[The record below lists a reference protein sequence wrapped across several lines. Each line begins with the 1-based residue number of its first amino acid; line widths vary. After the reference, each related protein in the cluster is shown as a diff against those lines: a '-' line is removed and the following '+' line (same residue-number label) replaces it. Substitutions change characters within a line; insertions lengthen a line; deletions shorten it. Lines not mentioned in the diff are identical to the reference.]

1 MGQLLSVIRAPRDNQ
16 ALQDVAVEQQPA
28 FDCCQCFKKAPKGYQ
43 ELPSE
48 SFPPELFHP
57 SSQPR
62 QYSPTSVAQV
72 AVNPAQFE
80 SASAASTMATKPGA
94 VSVTMG
100 GATASGATA
109 GGSPTTAGTTQRGTA
124 KVAMPETA
132 FVSPAG
138 ATIIDI
144 PTSGTKGSPKDTP
157 KPAPMHLA
165 KATPLTTGGG
175 NIVVEAATPWKA
187 EVPKLQE
194 SPKQT
199 AKSVPTTS
207 SKVDM
212 AKKDPAKL
220 VTAVAAPAAAAGYA
234 SLKGPQ
240 TKVQVEVVPQ
250 GAKAAK
256 KELAV
261 DPFDALAD
269 SLPSSES
276 FAPAAHVYTGPEV
289 IEHGLTSK
297 KGVICGGND
306 CPLPPG
312 YRFEDMAP
320 VADVKPKDVPKPM
333 STDEALDSLSFGFT
347 TSMPPI
353 PQKQEKK
360 VEDLAAI
367 DALSAGFSNFAPPPP
382 APIKKAEEF
391 KSAPVTK
398 SSAPPVDK
406 KAKVEKFADDFSLM
420 SGLDSPLATKPKTDE
435 SVPTTSSKVDMAKK
449 DPAKLVT
456 AVAAPATAAGD
467 ASLKGPQTKVQV
479 EVVPPGAKAAKEP
492 APMHPAKATPLTTG
506 GGNIVGEVTT
516 PWKAEVPKF
525 QECPEQTA
533 KSVPTTSSKVDMAKK
548 DPAKLVTAV
557 AAPAA
562 AAGYASLKGPQT
574 KKVEDLAAVD
584 ALSAG
589 FSNFAPPPP
598 APIKKAEEFKS
609 APVTKSPAPL
619 VDKKAKVEK
628 FADDF
633 SLMSGLDSPLAI
645 KPKTDEV
652 QVEVVPPGAKAAKEP
667 APMHPAKATPLT
679 TGGGNIVGE
688 VTTPWKAEV
697 PKLQESPEQTAKSVP
712 TTSSKVDMAKKDPAK
727 LVTSVA
733 APAAVAGDASLKG
746 PQTKVQVEVVPPG
759 AKAAKEPAPMHPAK
773 ATPLTTGGGNIVGE
787 VTTQWKA
794 EVPKLQESPEQT
806 AKVQVEV
813 VPPGAKA
820 AKKEL
825 AVDPF
830 DALADSLPSSESFA
844 PAAHVYTGPEV
855 IEHGLSSKK
864 AVICG
869 GNDCPLP
876 PGYRF
881 EDMAPVADVKPKD
894 VPKPM
899 STDEA
904 LDSLSF
910 GFTTSMPPIPQKQE
924 KKVEDLAAIDALS
937 AGFSNFAPPPPAPI
951 KKAEEFKSAP
961 VTKSPAPPVD
971 KKAKVEKF
979 ADDFSLMSGL
989 DSPLATKPKTDEV
1002 QVEVVPPGAKAAK
1015 GPAPM
1020 HPAKATPL
1028 TTGGGN
1034 IVGEVTTPWKAEVPK
1049 LQESPEQTAKSVPT
1063 TSSKVDMAKK
1073 DPAKLVTAVA
1083 APAAAAGDASLKG
1096 PQTKVQVE
1104 VVPQGA
1110 KAAKKELAV
1119 DPFDALADSLPSSES
1134 FAPAAHVY
1142 TGPEVIEHG
1151 LSSKKGVICG
1161 GNDCPLPPGYRFE
1174 DMSPVADVKPKDVP
1188 KPMSTDEA
1196 LDSLSFGFTSSMA
1209 PIPQKQEKKVE
1220 DLAAIDALSAGFSN
1234 FAPPPPA
1241 PIKKA
1246 EEFKSAPVTKSP
1258 APPVDKKAKVEKFAD
1273 DFSLMS
1279 GLDSPLATKPKTD
1292 ESVPTTSS
1300 KVDMAK
1306 KDPAKLVTAVA
1317 APAAVAGDASLK
1329 GPQTKV
1335 QVEVVPPGAK
1345 AAKEP
1350 APMHPAKAT
1359 PLTTG
1364 GGNIVGEVTTPWKA
1378 EVPKLQE
1385 SPEQTAK
1392 SVPTTSSKVDMAKK
1406 DPAKLVTAVAAP
1418 AAAAGDA
1425 SLKGPQTKVQ
1435 VEVVPPGAKA
1445 AKEPAPMHPAKA
1457 TPLTTGGGNI
1467 VGEVTTPWKAEVPK
1481 LQECPE
1487 QTAKS
1492 VPTTSSKVDM
1502 AKKDPAKLVAAV
1514 AAPAAAAGDAFLK
1527 GPQTKK
1533 VEDLAA
1539 VDALSAGFSN
1549 FAPPPPAPIK
1559 KAEEFKS
1566 APVTKSPAPPVD
1578 KKAKVEK
1585 FADDFSLMS
1594 GLDSPLA
1601 TKPKTDEGGSM
1612 SLDALSALGHSLPA
1626 PEPAPEP
1633 PKIRHEDIVTEG
1645 KLTSKKGVFVGERD
1659 DTLPP
1664 KYRFTEN
1671 KVKDLPP
1678 LKPEPSLDSG
1688 EALDILSG
1696 DFMSSCVAPAVHAP
1710 VLCPPALPTQASDD
1724 FALDALAGDFVAPAV
1739 APAVKS
1745 AVDRQEKKVIEEKLT
1760 KVGERDDSLPAEYRP
1775 TEKDRKAMAE
1785 AKVQADV
1792 RPKQPSMDD
1801 SKALDLLSRD
1811 LSSSAGPAAA
1821 SVAVTAEQRQPR
1833 LEPMSAPV
1841 LDDLAGTLLPD
1852 TPEFKS
1858 KGDKPKNKSRSKS
1871 KKQRKEDPSSIDH
1884 LPGQLSS
1891 DVVSA
1896 STNKDGK
1903 S

>member
-1 MGQLLSVIRAPRDNQ
+1 MGQLLSWIRATRDNQ
-16 ALQDVAVEQQPA
+16 ALQDVAVEQQ
-28 FDCCQCFKKAPKGYQ
+28 
-43 ELPSE
+43 
-48 SFPPELFHP
+48 
-57 SSQPR
+57 SQPR

-132 FVSPAG
+132 LVSPAG

-144 PTSGTKGSPKDTP
+144 PTPGTKGSPKDTP
-157 KPAPMHLA
+157 KPAPMHPA
-165 KATPLTTGGG
+165 KATPPTTGGG
-175 NIVVEAATPWKA
+175 NIVGEATTPWKA

-194 SPKQT
+194 SLKQT

-212 AKKDPAKL
+212 AKKDPAQL
-220 VTAVAAPAAAAGYA
+220 VTAVAAPAAAAGNA

-240 TKVQVEVVPQ
+240 TKVQVEVVPP
-250 GAKAAK
+250 GAMAAK
-256 KELAV
+256 EELAV

-297 KGVICGGND
+297 KGVICGGKD

-347 TSMPPI
+347 TSMAPI

-360 VEDLAAI
+360 VEDLGAI

-382 APIKKAEEF
+382 APIKKSEEF

-398 SSAPPVDK
+398 SPAPPVDK

-420 SGLDSPLATKPKTDE
+420 SGLDSPLDTKPKTDE

-456 AVAAPATAAGD
+456 AVAAPA
-467 ASLKGPQTKVQV
+467 
-479 EVVPPGAKAAKEP
+479 
-492 APMHPAKATPLTTG
+492 
-506 GGNIVGEVTT
+506 
-516 PWKAEVPKF
+516 
-525 QECPEQTA
+525 
-533 KSVPTTSSKVDMAKK
+533 
-548 DPAKLVTAV
+548 
-557 AAPAA
+557 A
-562 AAGYASLKGPQT
+562 AAGNASLKGPQT
-574 KKVEDLAAVD
+574 KKVEDFASVD

-598 APIKKAEEFKS
+598 APIKKSEEFKS
-609 APVTKSPAPL
+609 APVTKSPAPP

-633 SLMSGLDSPLAI
+633 SLMSGLDSPLDT

-652 QVEVVPPGAKAAKEP
+652 QVEVVPPGAMAAKEP
-667 APMHPAKATPLT
+667 APMHPAKATPPT

-688 VTTPWKAEV
+688 ATTPWKAEV
-697 PKLQESPEQTAKSVP
+697 PKLQESLKQTAKSVP
-712 TTSSKVDMAKKDPAK
+712 TTSSKVDMAKKDPAQ
-727 LVTSVA
+727 LVTAVA
-733 APAAVAGDASLKG
+733 APAAAAGNASLKG

-759 AKAAKEPAPMHPAK
+759 AMAAKE
-773 ATPLTTGGGNIVGE
+773 
-787 VTTQWKA
+787 
-794 EVPKLQESPEQT
+794 
-806 AKVQVEV
+806 
-813 VPPGAKA
+813 
-820 AKKEL
+820 EL

-855 IEHGLSSKK
+855 IEHGLTSKK
-864 AVICG
+864 GVICG
-869 GNDCPLP
+869 GKDCPLP

-910 GFTTSMPPIPQKQE
+910 GFTTSMAPIPQKQE
-924 KKVEDLAAIDALS
+924 KKVEDLGAIDALS
-937 AGFSNFAPPPPAPI
+937 AGFSNFAPPPPTPI
-951 KKAEEFKSAP
+951 KKSEEFKSAP

-989 DSPLATKPKTDEV
+989 DSPLD
-1002 QVEVVPPGAKAAK
+1002 
-1015 GPAPM
+1015 
-1020 HPAKATPL
+1020 
-1028 TTGGGN
+1028 
-1034 IVGEVTTPWKAEVPK
+1034 
-1049 LQESPEQTAKSVPT
+1049 
-1063 TSSKVDMAKK
+1063 
-1073 DPAKLVTAVA
+1073 
-1083 APAAAAGDASLKG
+1083 
-1096 PQTKVQVE
+1096 
-1104 VVPQGA
+1104 
-1110 KAAKKELAV
+1110 
-1119 DPFDALADSLPSSES
+1119 
-1134 FAPAAHVY
+1134 
-1142 TGPEVIEHG
+1142 
-1151 LSSKKGVICG
+1151 
-1161 GNDCPLPPGYRFE
+1161 
-1174 DMSPVADVKPKDVP
+1174 
-1188 KPMSTDEA
+1188 
-1196 LDSLSFGFTSSMA
+1196 
-1209 PIPQKQEKKVE
+1209 
-1220 DLAAIDALSAGFSN
+1220 
-1234 FAPPPPA
+1234 
-1241 PIKKA
+1241 
-1246 EEFKSAPVTKSP
+1246 
-1258 APPVDKKAKVEKFAD
+1258 
-1273 DFSLMS
+1273 
-1279 GLDSPLATKPKTD
+1279 TKPKTD
-1292 ESVPTTSS
+1292 ESVPTTS
-1300 KVDMAK
+1300 
-1306 KDPAKLVTAVA
+1306 
-1317 APAAVAGDASLK
+1317 
-1329 GPQTKV
+1329 
-1335 QVEVVPPGAK
+1335 
-1345 AAKEP
+1345 
-1350 APMHPAKAT
+1350 
-1359 PLTTG
+1359 
-1364 GGNIVGEVTTPWKA
+1364 I
-1378 EVPKLQE
+1378 
-1385 SPEQTAK
+1385 
-1392 SVPTTSSKVDMAKK
+1392 KVDMAKK

-1435 VEVVPPGAKA
+1435 VEVVPPGAMA

-1457 TPLTTGGGNI
+1457 TPPTTGGGNI
-1467 VGEVTTPWKAEVPK
+1467 VGEATTPWKAEVPK
-1481 LQECPE
+1481 LQESLK

-1502 AKKDPAKLVAAV
+1502 AKKDPAQLVTAV
-1514 AAPAAAAGDAFLK
+1514 AAPAAAAGNASLK
-1527 GPQTKK
+1527 GPQTKVQVEVVPPGAMAAKEELAVDPFDALADSLPSSESFAPAAHVYTGPEVIEHGLTSKKGVICGGKDCPLPPGYRFEDMAPVADVKPKDVPKPMSTDEALDSLSFGFTTSMAPIPQKQEKK
-1533 VEDLAA
+1533 VEDLGAI
-1539 VDALSAGFSN
+1539 DALSAGFSN
-1549 FAPPPPAPIK
+1549 FAPPPPTPIK
-1559 KAEEFKS
+1559 KSEEFKS

-1594 GLDSPLA
+1594 GLDSPLD

-1612 SLDALSALGHSLPA
+1612 SLDALSALGDSLPA
-1626 PEPAPEP
+1626 LEPAPEP

-1664 KYRFTEN
+1664 KYRLTEN

-1678 LKPEPSLDSG
+1678 LKPEPSMDSG
-1688 EALDILSG
+1688 EALEILSG
-1696 DFMSSCVAPAVHAP
+1696 DFMSSCVAPAVQAP
-1710 VLCPPALPTQASDD
+1710 VLCPPAPPTQASDD

-1745 AVDRQEKKVIEEKLT
+1745 AVDRQLSRGTVDALDTLSDSLMDKTPIPEPAPVSVRDIVKEKKIMEEKLT
-1760 KVGERDDSLPAEYRP
+1760 KVGERDSSLPAEYRP

-1801 SKALDLLSRD
+1801 SEALDLLSRD
-1811 LSSSAGPAAA
+1811 LSFSAGPAAA
-1821 SVAVTAEQRQPR
+1821 SVAVTTEQRQPR

-1858 KGDKPKNKSRSKS
+1858 KGDKPKSKSKSRSKS
-1871 KKQRKEDPSSIDH
+1871 KKQREEDPSSIDH
-1884 LPGQLSS
+1884 LSGQLSS

-1896 STNKDGK
+1896 STNKGGK

>member
-1 MGQLLSVIRAPRDNQ
+1 MLPIGCC
-16 ALQDVAVEQQPA
+16 LQRTASSTTLGEQQVDDRPYNTQA
-28 FDCCQCFKKAPKGYQ
+28 AAASKAQ
-43 ELPSE
+43 
-48 SFPPELFHP
+48 
-57 SSQPR
+57 SQPR

-138 ATIIDI
+138 ATIINI
-144 PTSGTKGSPKDTP
+144 PSPGTKGSPKDTP
-157 KPAPMHLA
+157 KPAPMHPA

-199 AKSVPTTS
+199 AKTVPTTS

-220 VTAVAAPAAAAGYA
+220 VTAVAAPA
-234 SLKGPQ
+234 S
-240 TKVQVEVVPQ
+240 
-250 GAKAAK
+250 
-256 KELAV
+256 
-261 DPFDALAD
+261 
-269 SLPSSES
+269 
-276 FAPAAHVYTGPEV
+276 
-289 IEHGLTSK
+289 
-297 KGVICGGND
+297 
-306 CPLPPG
+306 
-312 YRFEDMAP
+312 
-320 VADVKPKDVPKPM
+320 
-333 STDEALDSLSFGFT
+333 
-347 TSMPPI
+347 
-353 PQKQEKK
+353 
-360 VEDLAAI
+360 
-367 DALSAGFSNFAPPPP
+367 
-382 APIKKAEEF
+382 
-391 KSAPVTK
+391 
-398 SSAPPVDK
+398 
-406 KAKVEKFADDFSLM
+406 
-420 SGLDSPLATKPKTDE
+420 
-435 SVPTTSSKVDMAKK
+435 
-449 DPAKLVT
+449 
-456 AVAAPATAAGD
+456 AAGD

-479 EVVPPGAKAAKEP
+479 EVVPP
-492 APMHPAKATPLTTG
+492 
-506 GGNIVGEVTT
+506 
-516 PWKAEVPKF
+516 
-525 QECPEQTA
+525 
-533 KSVPTTSSKVDMAKK
+533 
-548 DPAKLVTAV
+548 
-557 AAPAA
+557 
-562 AAGYASLKGPQT
+562 
-574 KKVEDLAAVD
+574 
-584 ALSAG
+584 
-589 FSNFAPPPP
+589 
-598 APIKKAEEFKS
+598 
-609 APVTKSPAPL
+609 
-619 VDKKAKVEK
+619 
-628 FADDF
+628 
-633 SLMSGLDSPLAI
+633 
-645 KPKTDEV
+645 
-652 QVEVVPPGAKAAKEP
+652 
-667 APMHPAKATPLT
+667 
-679 TGGGNIVGE
+679 
-688 VTTPWKAEV
+688 
-697 PKLQESPEQTAKSVP
+697 
-712 TTSSKVDMAKKDPAK
+712 
-727 LVTSVA
+727 
-733 APAAVAGDASLKG
+733 
-746 PQTKVQVEVVPPG
+746 
-759 AKAAKEPAPMHPAK
+759 
-773 ATPLTTGGGNIVGE
+773 
-787 VTTQWKA
+787 
-794 EVPKLQESPEQT
+794 
-806 AKVQVEV
+806 
-813 VPPGAKA
+813 
-820 AKKEL
+820 
-825 AVDPF
+825 
-830 DALADSLPSSESFA
+830 
-844 PAAHVYTGPEV
+844 
-855 IEHGLSSKK
+855 
-864 AVICG
+864 
-869 GNDCPLP
+869 
-876 PGYRF
+876 
-881 EDMAPVADVKPKD
+881 
-894 VPKPM
+894 
-899 STDEA
+899 
-904 LDSLSF
+904 
-910 GFTTSMPPIPQKQE
+910 
-924 KKVEDLAAIDALS
+924 
-937 AGFSNFAPPPPAPI
+937 
-951 KKAEEFKSAP
+951 
-961 VTKSPAPPVD
+961 
-971 KKAKVEKF
+971 
-979 ADDFSLMSGL
+979 
-989 DSPLATKPKTDEV
+989 
-1002 QVEVVPPGAKAAK
+1002 
-1015 GPAPM
+1015 
-1020 HPAKATPL
+1020 
-1028 TTGGGN
+1028 
-1034 IVGEVTTPWKAEVPK
+1034 
-1049 LQESPEQTAKSVPT
+1049 
-1063 TSSKVDMAKK
+1063 
-1073 DPAKLVTAVA
+1073 
-1083 APAAAAGDASLKG
+1083 
-1096 PQTKVQVE
+1096 
-1104 VVPQGA
+1104 GA

-1174 DMSPVADVKPKDVP
+1174 DMAPVADVKPKDVP

-1196 LDSLSFGFTSSMA
+1196 LDSLSFGFTTSMA

-1220 DLAAIDALSAGFSN
+1220 DLAAIDALSAGFSNFSPPPPAPIKKAEEFKSAPVTKCPAPPVDKKAKVEKFADDFSLMSGLDSPLDTKPKTDGTVPTTSSKVDMAKKDPAKLVTAVAAPAAAAGDASLKGPQTKKVEDLAAVDALSAGFSN

-1246 EEFKSAPVTKSP
+1246 EEFKSAPVTKCP
-1258 APPVDKKAKVEKFAD
+1258 APPVDKKAKVEKKP
-1273 DFSLMS
+1273 MS
-1279 GLDSPLATKPKTD
+1279 TDEALDSL
-1292 ESVPTTSS
+1292 SFGFTTSMPPIPQKQEK
-1300 KVDMAK
+1300 KVEDLAAI
-1306 KDPAKLVTAVA
+1306 DALSAGFSNFSPPPPA
-1317 APAAVAGDASLK
+1317 PI
-1329 GPQTKV
+1329 KV

-1350 APMHPAKAT
+1350 APMHLAKAT

-1364 GGNIVGEVTTPWKA
+1364 GGNIVGEATMPWKA

-1385 SPEQTAK
+1385 SPEQIAK
-1392 SVPTTSSKVDMAKK
+1392 TVPTTSSKVDMAKK

-1467 VGEVTTPWKAEVPK
+1467 VGEATTPWKAEVPK
-1481 LQECPE
+1481 LQESPE
-1487 QTAKS
+1487 QTAMVDGRQSRSS

-1502 AKKDPAKLVAAV
+1502 AKKDPAKLVTAV
-1514 AAPAAAAGDAFLK
+1514 AAPAAAAGDASLK

-1549 FAPPPPAPIK
+1549 FAPPPSAPIKKAEEFKSAPVTKCPAPPVDKKANVEKKPMSTDEALDFGFTTSMPPIPQKQEKKVEDLAAIDALSAGFSNFSPPPPAPIK

-1566 APVTKSPAPPVD
+1566 APVTKCPAPPVD

-1594 GLDSPLA
+1594 GLDSPLD
-1601 TKPKTDEGGSM
+1601 TKPKTDGGGSM
-1612 SLDALSALGHSLPA
+1612 SLDALSALGDSLPA

-1678 LKPEPSLDSG
+1678 LKPEPSMDSG
-1688 EALDILSG
+1688 EALEILSG
-1696 DFMSSCVAPAVHAP
+1696 DFMSSCVAPAVHSP
-1710 VLCPPALPTQASDD
+1710 VLCPPAPPTQASDD

-1745 AVDRQEKKVIEEKLT
+1745 AVDRQLSRGTVDALDTLSDSLMDKAPIPEPAPVSVRDIVKEKKVIEEKLT

-1821 SVAVTAEQRQPR
+1821 SVAVTTEQRQPR

-1852 TPEFKS
+1852 IPEFKS
-1858 KGDKPKNKSRSKS
+1858 KGDKPKSKSKS

-1884 LPGQLSS
+1884 LSGQLSS
-1891 DVVSA
+1891 EVVSA

>member
-1 MGQLLSVIRAPRDNQ
+1 MGQLLSWIRATRDNQ

-124 KVAMPETA
+124 KVAMPETVL
-132 FVSPAG
+132 VSPAG

-144 PTSGTKGSPKDTP
+144 PTPGTKGSPKDTP
-157 KPAPMHLA
+157 KPAPMHPA
-165 KATPLTTGGG
+165 KATPPTTGGG
-175 NIVVEAATPWKA
+175 NIVGEATTPWKA

-194 SPKQT
+194 SLKQTAKTVPTTSIKVDMAKKDPAKLVTAVAAPAAAAGDASLKGPQTKVQVEVVPPGAMAAKEPAPMHPAKATPPTTGGGNIVGEATTPWKAEVPKLQESLKQT

-220 VTAVAAPAAAAGYA
+220 VTAVAAPAAAAVDA
-234 SLKGPQ
+234 SLKWPQ
-240 TKVQVEVVPQ
+240 TKVQVEVVPP

-256 KELAV
+256 EELAV

-297 KGVICGGND
+297 KGVICGGKD

-347 TSMPPI
+347 TSMAPI

-360 VEDLAAI
+360 VEDLGAI

-382 APIKKAEEF
+382 APIKKSEEF

-398 SSAPPVDK
+398 SPAPPVDK
-406 KAKVEKFADDFSLM
+406 KAKVEKKVEDFASVDALSAGFSNFPPPPPAPIKKSEEFKSAPVTKSPAPPVDKTAKVEKFADDFSLM
-420 SGLDSPLATKPKTDE
+420 SGLDSPLDTKPKTDE
-435 SVPTTSSKVDMAKK
+435 T
-449 DPAKLVT
+449 
-456 AVAAPATAAGD
+456 
-467 ASLKGPQTKVQV
+467 
-479 EVVPPGAKAAKEP
+479 
-492 APMHPAKATPLTTG
+492 
-506 GGNIVGEVTT
+506 
-516 PWKAEVPKF
+516 
-525 QECPEQTA
+525 
-533 KSVPTTSSKVDMAKK
+533 VPTTSSKVDMAKK

-562 AAGYASLKGPQT
+562 AA
-574 KKVEDLAAVD
+574 V
-584 ALSAG
+584 
-589 FSNFAPPPP
+589 
-598 APIKKAEEFKS
+598 
-609 APVTKSPAPL
+609 
-619 VDKKAKVEK
+619 
-628 FADDF
+628 
-633 SLMSGLDSPLAI
+633 
-645 KPKTDEV
+645 
-652 QVEVVPPGAKAAKEP
+652 
-667 APMHPAKATPLT
+667 
-679 TGGGNIVGE
+679 
-688 VTTPWKAEV
+688 
-697 PKLQESPEQTAKSVP
+697 
-712 TTSSKVDMAKKDPAK
+712 
-727 LVTSVA
+727 
-733 APAAVAGDASLKG
+733 DASLKG

-759 AKAAKEPAPMHPAK
+759 AKAAKE
-773 ATPLTTGGGNIVGE
+773 
-787 VTTQWKA
+787 
-794 EVPKLQESPEQT
+794 
-806 AKVQVEV
+806 
-813 VPPGAKA
+813 
-820 AKKEL
+820 EL

-855 IEHGLSSKK
+855 IEHGLTSKK
-864 AVICG
+864 GVICG
-869 GNDCPLP
+869 GKDCPLP

-910 GFTTSMPPIPQKQE
+910 GFTTSMAPIPQKQE
-924 KKVEDLAAIDALS
+924 KKVEDLGAIDALS

-951 KKAEEFKSAP
+951 KKSEEFKSAP

-971 KKAKVEKF
+971 KKAKVEKKVEDFASVDALSAGFSNFAPPPPAPIKKSEEFKSAPVTKSPAPPVDKTAKVEKF

-989 DSPLATKPKTDEV
+989 DSPLDTKPKTDETVPTTSIKVDMAKKDPAQLVTAVAAPASAAVDASLKGPQTKV
-1002 QVEVVPPGAKAAK
+1002 QVEVVPPGAMAAK
-1015 GPAPM
+1015 EPAPM
-1020 HPAKATPL
+1020 HPAKATPP

-1034 IVGEVTTPWKAEVPK
+1034 IVGEATTPWKAEVPK
-1049 LQESPEQTAKSVPT
+1049 LQESLKQTAKTVPTTSIKVDMAKKDPAQLVTAVSAPASAAVDASLKGPQTKVQVEVVPPGAMAAKEPAPMHPAKATPPTTGGGNIVGEATTPWKAEVPKLQESLKQTAKSVPT
-1063 TSSKVDMAKK
+1063 TSIKVDMAKK

-1096 PQTKVQVE
+1096 PQTK
-1104 VVPQGA
+1104 
-1110 KAAKKELAV
+1110 K
-1119 DPFDALADSLPSSES
+1119 S
-1134 FAPAAHVY
+1134 
-1142 TGPEVIEHG
+1142 
-1151 LSSKKGVICG
+1151 
-1161 GNDCPLPPGYRFE
+1161 
-1174 DMSPVADVKPKDVP
+1174 
-1188 KPMSTDEA
+1188 
-1196 LDSLSFGFTSSMA
+1196 
-1209 PIPQKQEKKVE
+1209 
-1220 DLAAIDALSAGFSN
+1220 
-1234 FAPPPPA
+1234 
-1241 PIKKA
+1241 

-1258 APPVDKKAKVEKFAD
+1258 APPVDKTAKVEKFAD

-1279 GLDSPLATKPKTD
+1279 GLDSPLD
-1292 ESVPTTSS
+1292 
-1300 KVDMAK
+1300 
-1306 KDPAKLVTAVA
+1306 
-1317 APAAVAGDASLK
+1317 
-1329 GPQTKV
+1329 
-1335 QVEVVPPGAK
+1335 
-1345 AAKEP
+1345 
-1350 APMHPAKAT
+1350 
-1359 PLTTG
+1359 
-1364 GGNIVGEVTTPWKA
+1364 
-1378 EVPKLQE
+1378 
-1385 SPEQTAK
+1385 
-1392 SVPTTSSKVDMAKK
+1392 
-1406 DPAKLVTAVAAP
+1406 
-1418 AAAAGDA
+1418 
-1425 SLKGPQTKVQ
+1425 
-1435 VEVVPPGAKA
+1435 
-1445 AKEPAPMHPAKA
+1445 
-1457 TPLTTGGGNI
+1457 
-1467 VGEVTTPWKAEVPK
+1467 
-1481 LQECPE
+1481 
-1487 QTAKS
+1487 
-1492 VPTTSSKVDM
+1492 
-1502 AKKDPAKLVAAV
+1502 
-1514 AAPAAAAGDAFLK
+1514 
-1527 GPQTKK
+1527 
-1533 VEDLAA
+1533 
-1539 VDALSAGFSN
+1539 
-1549 FAPPPPAPIK
+1549 
-1559 KAEEFKS
+1559 
-1566 APVTKSPAPPVD
+1566 
-1578 KKAKVEK
+1578 
-1585 FADDFSLMS
+1585 
-1594 GLDSPLA
+1594 

-1612 SLDALSALGHSLPA
+1612 SLDALSALGDSLPA
-1626 PEPAPEP
+1626 LEPAPEP

-1664 KYRFTEN
+1664 KYRLTEN

-1678 LKPEPSLDSG
+1678 LKPEPSMDSG
-1688 EALDILSG
+1688 EALEILSG
-1696 DFMSSCVAPAVHAP
+1696 DFMSSCVAPAVQAP
-1710 VLCPPALPTQASDD
+1710 VLCPPAPPTQASDD

-1745 AVDRQEKKVIEEKLT
+1745 AVDRQLSRGTVDALDTLSDSLMDKTPIPEPAPVSVRDIVKEKKIMEEKLT

-1801 SKALDLLSRD
+1801 SEALDLLSRD
-1811 LSSSAGPAAA
+1811 LSFSAGPAAA
-1821 SVAVTAEQRQPR
+1821 SVAVTTEQRQPR

-1858 KGDKPKNKSRSKS
+1858 KGDKPKSKSKSRSKS
-1871 KKQRKEDPSSIDH
+1871 KKQREEDPSSIDH
-1884 LPGQLSS
+1884 LSGQLSS

-1896 STNKDGK
+1896 STNKGGK

>member
-1 MGQLLSVIRAPRDNQ
+1 MGQLLSWIRAPRDNQ

-138 ATIIDI
+138 ATIINI
-144 PTSGTKGSPKDTP
+144 PSPGTKGSPKDTP
-157 KPAPMHLA
+157 KPAPMHPA

-199 AKSVPTTS
+199 AKTVPTTS

-220 VTAVAAPAAAAGYA
+220 VTAVAAPA
-234 SLKGPQ
+234 S
-240 TKVQVEVVPQ
+240 
-250 GAKAAK
+250 
-256 KELAV
+256 
-261 DPFDALAD
+261 
-269 SLPSSES
+269 
-276 FAPAAHVYTGPEV
+276 
-289 IEHGLTSK
+289 
-297 KGVICGGND
+297 
-306 CPLPPG
+306 
-312 YRFEDMAP
+312 
-320 VADVKPKDVPKPM
+320 
-333 STDEALDSLSFGFT
+333 
-347 TSMPPI
+347 
-353 PQKQEKK
+353 
-360 VEDLAAI
+360 
-367 DALSAGFSNFAPPPP
+367 
-382 APIKKAEEF
+382 
-391 KSAPVTK
+391 
-398 SSAPPVDK
+398 
-406 KAKVEKFADDFSLM
+406 
-420 SGLDSPLATKPKTDE
+420 
-435 SVPTTSSKVDMAKK
+435 
-449 DPAKLVT
+449 
-456 AVAAPATAAGD
+456 AAGD

-479 EVVPPGAKAAKEP
+479 EVVPP
-492 APMHPAKATPLTTG
+492 
-506 GGNIVGEVTT
+506 
-516 PWKAEVPKF
+516 
-525 QECPEQTA
+525 
-533 KSVPTTSSKVDMAKK
+533 
-548 DPAKLVTAV
+548 
-557 AAPAA
+557 
-562 AAGYASLKGPQT
+562 
-574 KKVEDLAAVD
+574 
-584 ALSAG
+584 
-589 FSNFAPPPP
+589 
-598 APIKKAEEFKS
+598 
-609 APVTKSPAPL
+609 
-619 VDKKAKVEK
+619 
-628 FADDF
+628 
-633 SLMSGLDSPLAI
+633 
-645 KPKTDEV
+645 
-652 QVEVVPPGAKAAKEP
+652 
-667 APMHPAKATPLT
+667 
-679 TGGGNIVGE
+679 
-688 VTTPWKAEV
+688 
-697 PKLQESPEQTAKSVP
+697 
-712 TTSSKVDMAKKDPAK
+712 
-727 LVTSVA
+727 
-733 APAAVAGDASLKG
+733 
-746 PQTKVQVEVVPPG
+746 
-759 AKAAKEPAPMHPAK
+759 
-773 ATPLTTGGGNIVGE
+773 
-787 VTTQWKA
+787 
-794 EVPKLQESPEQT
+794 
-806 AKVQVEV
+806 
-813 VPPGAKA
+813 
-820 AKKEL
+820 
-825 AVDPF
+825 
-830 DALADSLPSSESFA
+830 
-844 PAAHVYTGPEV
+844 
-855 IEHGLSSKK
+855 
-864 AVICG
+864 
-869 GNDCPLP
+869 
-876 PGYRF
+876 
-881 EDMAPVADVKPKD
+881 
-894 VPKPM
+894 
-899 STDEA
+899 
-904 LDSLSF
+904 
-910 GFTTSMPPIPQKQE
+910 
-924 KKVEDLAAIDALS
+924 
-937 AGFSNFAPPPPAPI
+937 
-951 KKAEEFKSAP
+951 
-961 VTKSPAPPVD
+961 
-971 KKAKVEKF
+971 
-979 ADDFSLMSGL
+979 
-989 DSPLATKPKTDEV
+989 
-1002 QVEVVPPGAKAAK
+1002 
-1015 GPAPM
+1015 
-1020 HPAKATPL
+1020 
-1028 TTGGGN
+1028 
-1034 IVGEVTTPWKAEVPK
+1034 
-1049 LQESPEQTAKSVPT
+1049 
-1063 TSSKVDMAKK
+1063 
-1073 DPAKLVTAVA
+1073 
-1083 APAAAAGDASLKG
+1083 
-1096 PQTKVQVE
+1096 
-1104 VVPQGA
+1104 GA

-1174 DMSPVADVKPKDVP
+1174 DMAPVADVKPKDVP

-1196 LDSLSFGFTSSMA
+1196 LDSLSFGFTTSMA

-1234 FAPPPPA
+1234 FSPPPPA

-1246 EEFKSAPVTKSP
+1246 EEFKSAPVTKCP

-1279 GLDSPLATKPKTD
+1279 GLDSPLDTKPKTD
-1292 ESVPTTSS
+1292 GT
-1300 KVDMAK
+1300 
-1306 KDPAKLVTAVA
+1306 
-1317 APAAVAGDASLK
+1317 
-1329 GPQTKV
+1329 
-1335 QVEVVPPGAK
+1335 
-1345 AAKEP
+1345 
-1350 APMHPAKAT
+1350 
-1359 PLTTG
+1359 
-1364 GGNIVGEVTTPWKA
+1364 
-1378 EVPKLQE
+1378 
-1385 SPEQTAK
+1385 
-1392 SVPTTSSKVDMAKK
+1392 VPTTSSKVDMAKK

-1425 SLKGPQTKVQ
+1425 S
-1435 VEVVPPGAKA
+1435 
-1445 AKEPAPMHPAKA
+1445 
-1457 TPLTTGGGNI
+1457 
-1467 VGEVTTPWKAEVPK
+1467 
-1481 LQECPE
+1481 
-1487 QTAKS
+1487 
-1492 VPTTSSKVDM
+1492 
-1502 AKKDPAKLVAAV
+1502 
-1514 AAPAAAAGDAFLK
+1514 LK

-1566 APVTKSPAPPVD
+1566 APVTKCPAPPVDKKAKVEKKPMSTDEALDSLSFGFTTSMPPIPQKQEKKVEDLAAIDALSAGFSNFSPPPPAPIKVQVEVVPPGAKAAKEVQVEVVPPGAKAAKEKVEDLAAVDALSAGFSNFAPPPSAPIKKAEEFKSAPVTKCPAPPVDKKANVEKKPMSTDEALDFGFTTSMPPIPQKQEKKVEDLAAIDALSAGFSNFSPPPPAPIKKAEEFKSAPVTKCPAPPVD

-1594 GLDSPLA
+1594 GLDSPLD
-1601 TKPKTDEGGSM
+1601 TKPKTDGGGSM
-1612 SLDALSALGHSLPA
+1612 SLDALSALGDSLPA

-1678 LKPEPSLDSG
+1678 LKPEPSMDSG
-1688 EALDILSG
+1688 EALEILSG
-1696 DFMSSCVAPAVHAP
+1696 DFMSSCVAPAVHSP
-1710 VLCPPALPTQASDD
+1710 VLCPPAPPTQASDD

-1745 AVDRQEKKVIEEKLT
+1745 AVDRQLSRGTVDALDTLSDSLMDKAPIPEPAPVSVRDIVKEKKVIEEKLT

-1821 SVAVTAEQRQPR
+1821 SVAVTTEQRQPR

-1852 TPEFKS
+1852 IPEFKS
-1858 KGDKPKNKSRSKS
+1858 KGDKPKSKSKS

-1884 LPGQLSS
+1884 LSGQLSS
-1891 DVVSA
+1891 EVVSA

>member
-1 MGQLLSVIRAPRDNQ
+1 MGQLLSWIRATRDNQ
-16 ALQDVAVEQQPA
+16 ALQDVAVEQQ
-28 FDCCQCFKKAPKGYQ
+28 
-43 ELPSE
+43 
-48 SFPPELFHP
+48 
-57 SSQPR
+57 SQPR

-132 FVSPAG
+132 LVSPAG

-144 PTSGTKGSPKDTP
+144 PTPGTKGSPKDTP
-157 KPAPMHLA
+157 KPAPMHPA
-165 KATPLTTGGG
+165 KATPPTTGGG
-175 NIVVEAATPWKA
+175 NIVGEATTPWKA

-194 SPKQT
+194 SLKQT
-199 AKSVPTTS
+199 A
-207 SKVDM
+207 
-212 AKKDPAKL
+212 
-220 VTAVAAPAAAAGYA
+220 
-234 SLKGPQ
+234 
-240 TKVQVEVVPQ
+240 KVQVEVVPP
-250 GAKAAK
+250 GAMAAK
-256 KELAV
+256 EELAV

-297 KGVICGGND
+297 KGVICGGKD

-347 TSMPPI
+347 TSMAPI

-360 VEDLAAI
+360 VEDLGAI

-382 APIKKAEEF
+382 APIKKSEEF

-398 SSAPPVDK
+398 SPAPPVDK

-420 SGLDSPLATKPKTDE
+420 SGLDSPLDTKPKTDE

-456 AVAAPATAAGD
+456 AVAAPAAAAGN
-467 ASLKGPQTKVQV
+467 ASLKGPQTKKV
-479 EVVPPGAKAAKEP
+479 EDFASVDALSAGFSNFAPPPP
-492 APMHPAKATPLTTG
+492 APIKKSEEFKSAPVTKSPAPPVDKKAKVEKFADDFSLMSGLDSPLDT
-506 GGNIVGEVTT
+506 
-516 PWKAEVPKF
+516 KPKTD
-525 QECPEQTA
+525 E
-533 KSVPTTSSKVDMAKK
+533 SVPTTSIKVDMAKK

-562 AAGYASLKGPQT
+562 AAGDASLKGPQT
-574 KKVEDLAAVD
+574 K
-584 ALSAG
+584 
-589 FSNFAPPPP
+589 
-598 APIKKAEEFKS
+598 
-609 APVTKSPAPL
+609 
-619 VDKKAKVEK
+619 
-628 FADDF
+628 
-633 SLMSGLDSPLAI
+633 
-645 KPKTDEV
+645 V
-652 QVEVVPPGAKAAKEP
+652 QVEVVPPGAMAAKEP
-667 APMHPAKATPLT
+667 APMHPAKATPPT

-688 VTTPWKAEV
+688 ATTPWKAEV
-697 PKLQESPEQTAKSVP
+697 PKLQESLKQTAKSVP
-712 TTSSKVDMAKKDPAK
+712 TTSSKVDMAKKDPAQ
-727 LVTSVA
+727 LVTAVA
-733 APAAVAGDASLKG
+733 APAAAAGNASLKG

-759 AKAAKEPAPMHPAK
+759 AMAAKE
-773 ATPLTTGGGNIVGE
+773 
-787 VTTQWKA
+787 
-794 EVPKLQESPEQT
+794 
-806 AKVQVEV
+806 
-813 VPPGAKA
+813 
-820 AKKEL
+820 EL

-855 IEHGLSSKK
+855 IEHGLTSKK
-864 AVICG
+864 GVICG
-869 GNDCPLP
+869 GKDCPLP

-910 GFTTSMPPIPQKQE
+910 GFTTSMAPIPQKQE
-924 KKVEDLAAIDALS
+924 KKVEDLGAIDALS
-937 AGFSNFAPPPPAPI
+937 AGFSNFAPPPPTPI
-951 KKAEEFKSAP
+951 KKSEEFKSAP

-989 DSPLATKPKTDEV
+989 DSPLD
-1002 QVEVVPPGAKAAK
+1002 
-1015 GPAPM
+1015 
-1020 HPAKATPL
+1020 
-1028 TTGGGN
+1028 
-1034 IVGEVTTPWKAEVPK
+1034 
-1049 LQESPEQTAKSVPT
+1049 
-1063 TSSKVDMAKK
+1063 
-1073 DPAKLVTAVA
+1073 
-1083 APAAAAGDASLKG
+1083 
-1096 PQTKVQVE
+1096 
-1104 VVPQGA
+1104 
-1110 KAAKKELAV
+1110 
-1119 DPFDALADSLPSSES
+1119 
-1134 FAPAAHVY
+1134 
-1142 TGPEVIEHG
+1142 
-1151 LSSKKGVICG
+1151 
-1161 GNDCPLPPGYRFE
+1161 
-1174 DMSPVADVKPKDVP
+1174 
-1188 KPMSTDEA
+1188 
-1196 LDSLSFGFTSSMA
+1196 
-1209 PIPQKQEKKVE
+1209 
-1220 DLAAIDALSAGFSN
+1220 
-1234 FAPPPPA
+1234 
-1241 PIKKA
+1241 
-1246 EEFKSAPVTKSP
+1246 
-1258 APPVDKKAKVEKFAD
+1258 
-1273 DFSLMS
+1273 
-1279 GLDSPLATKPKTD
+1279 TKPKTD
-1292 ESVPTTSS
+1292 ESVPTTS
-1300 KVDMAK
+1300 
-1306 KDPAKLVTAVA
+1306 
-1317 APAAVAGDASLK
+1317 
-1329 GPQTKV
+1329 
-1335 QVEVVPPGAK
+1335 
-1345 AAKEP
+1345 
-1350 APMHPAKAT
+1350 
-1359 PLTTG
+1359 
-1364 GGNIVGEVTTPWKA
+1364 I
-1378 EVPKLQE
+1378 
-1385 SPEQTAK
+1385 
-1392 SVPTTSSKVDMAKK
+1392 KVDMAKK

-1435 VEVVPPGAKA
+1435 VEVVPPGAMA

-1457 TPLTTGGGNI
+1457 TPPTTGGGNI
-1467 VGEVTTPWKAEVPK
+1467 VGEATTPWKAEVPK
-1481 LQECPE
+1481 LQESLK

-1502 AKKDPAKLVAAV
+1502 AKKDPAQLVTAV
-1514 AAPAAAAGDAFLK
+1514 AAPAAAAGNASLK
-1527 GPQTKK
+1527 GPQTKVQVEVVPPGAMAAKEELAVDPFDALADSLPSSESFAPAAHVYTGPEVIEHGLTSKKGVICGGKDCPLPPGYRFEDMAPVADVKPKDVPKPMSTDEALDSLSFGFTTSMAPIPQKQEKK
-1533 VEDLAA
+1533 VEDLGAI
-1539 VDALSAGFSN
+1539 DALSAGFSN
-1549 FAPPPPAPIK
+1549 FAPPPPTPIK
-1559 KAEEFKS
+1559 KSEEFKS

-1594 GLDSPLA
+1594 GLDSPLD

-1612 SLDALSALGHSLPA
+1612 SLDALSALGDSLPA
-1626 PEPAPEP
+1626 LEPAPEP

-1664 KYRFTEN
+1664 KYRLTEN

-1678 LKPEPSLDSG
+1678 LKPEPSMDSG
-1688 EALDILSG
+1688 EALEILSG
-1696 DFMSSCVAPAVHAP
+1696 DFMSSCVAPAVQAP
-1710 VLCPPALPTQASDD
+1710 VLCPPAPPTQASDD

-1745 AVDRQEKKVIEEKLT
+1745 AVDRQLSRGTVDALDTLSDSLMDKTPIPEPAPVSVRDIVKEKKIMEEKLT
-1760 KVGERDDSLPAEYRP
+1760 KVGERDSSLPAEYRP

-1801 SKALDLLSRD
+1801 SEALDLLSRD
-1811 LSSSAGPAAA
+1811 LSFSAGPAAA
-1821 SVAVTAEQRQPR
+1821 SVAVTTEQRQPR

-1858 KGDKPKNKSRSKS
+1858 KGDKPKSKSKSRSKS
-1871 KKQRKEDPSSIDH
+1871 KKQREEDPSSIDH
-1884 LPGQLSS
+1884 LSGQLSS

-1896 STNKDGK
+1896 STNKGGK

>member
-1 MGQLLSVIRAPRDNQ
+1 MGQLLSWIRATRDNQ

-124 KVAMPETA
+124 KVAMPETVL
-132 FVSPAG
+132 VSPAG

-144 PTSGTKGSPKDTP
+144 PTPGTKGSPKDTP
-157 KPAPMHLA
+157 KPAPMHPA
-165 KATPLTTGGG
+165 KATPPTTGGG
-175 NIVVEAATPWKA
+175 NIVGEATTPWKA

-194 SPKQT
+194 SLKQTAKTVPTTSIKVDMAKKDPAKLVTAVAAPAAAAGDASLKGPQTKVQVEVVPPGAMAAKEPAPMHPAKATPPTTGGGNIVGEATTPWKAEVPKLQESLKQT

-220 VTAVAAPAAAAGYA
+220 VTAVAAPAAAAVDA
-234 SLKGPQ
+234 SLKWPQ
-240 TKVQVEVVPQ
+240 TKVQVEVVPP

-256 KELAV
+256 EELAV

-297 KGVICGGND
+297 KGVICGGKD

-347 TSMPPI
+347 TSMAPI

-360 VEDLAAI
+360 VEDLGAI

-382 APIKKAEEF
+382 APIKKSEEF

-398 SSAPPVDK
+398 SPAPPVDK

-420 SGLDSPLATKPKTDE
+420 SGLDSPLDTKPKTDE
-435 SVPTTSSKVDMAKK
+435 
-449 DPAKLVT
+449 
-456 AVAAPATAAGD
+456 
-467 ASLKGPQTKVQV
+467 VQV
-479 EVVPPGAKAAKEP
+479 EVVPPGAMAAKEP
-492 APMHPAKATPLTTG
+492 APMHPAKATPPTTG
-506 GGNIVGEVTT
+506 GGNIVGEATT
-516 PWKAEVPKF
+516 PWKAEVPKL
-525 QECPEQTA
+525 QESLKQTA
-533 KSVPTTSSKVDMAKK
+533 KTVPTTSSKVDMAKK

-562 AAGYASLKGPQT
+562 AA
-574 KKVEDLAAVD
+574 V
-584 ALSAG
+584 
-589 FSNFAPPPP
+589 
-598 APIKKAEEFKS
+598 
-609 APVTKSPAPL
+609 
-619 VDKKAKVEK
+619 
-628 FADDF
+628 
-633 SLMSGLDSPLAI
+633 
-645 KPKTDEV
+645 
-652 QVEVVPPGAKAAKEP
+652 
-667 APMHPAKATPLT
+667 
-679 TGGGNIVGE
+679 
-688 VTTPWKAEV
+688 
-697 PKLQESPEQTAKSVP
+697 
-712 TTSSKVDMAKKDPAK
+712 
-727 LVTSVA
+727 
-733 APAAVAGDASLKG
+733 DASLKG

-759 AKAAKEPAPMHPAK
+759 AKAAKE
-773 ATPLTTGGGNIVGE
+773 
-787 VTTQWKA
+787 
-794 EVPKLQESPEQT
+794 
-806 AKVQVEV
+806 
-813 VPPGAKA
+813 
-820 AKKEL
+820 EL

-855 IEHGLSSKK
+855 IEHGLTSKK
-864 AVICG
+864 GVICG
-869 GNDCPLP
+869 GKDCPLP

-910 GFTTSMPPIPQKQE
+910 GFTTSMAPIPQKQE
-924 KKVEDLAAIDALS
+924 KKVEDLGAIDALS

-951 KKAEEFKSAP
+951 KKSEEFKSAP

-971 KKAKVEKF
+971 KKAKVEKKVEDFASVDALSAGFSNFAPPPPAPIKKSEEFKSAPVTKSPAPPVDKTAKVEKF

-989 DSPLATKPKTDEV
+989 DSPLDTKPKTDETVPTTSIKVDMAKKDPAQLVTAVAAPASAAVDASLKGPQTKV
-1002 QVEVVPPGAKAAK
+1002 QVEVVPPGAMAAK
-1015 GPAPM
+1015 EPAPM
-1020 HPAKATPL
+1020 HPAKATPP

-1034 IVGEVTTPWKAEVPK
+1034 IVGEATTPWKAEVPK
-1049 LQESPEQTAKSVPT
+1049 LQESLKQTAKTVPTTSIKVDMAKKDPAQLVTAVSAPASAAVDASLKGPQTKVQVEVVPPGAMAAKEPAPMHPAKATPPTTGGGNIVGEATTPWKAEVPKLQESLKQTAKSVPT
-1063 TSSKVDMAKK
+1063 TSIKVDMAKK

-1096 PQTKVQVE
+1096 PQTK
-1104 VVPQGA
+1104 
-1110 KAAKKELAV
+1110 K
-1119 DPFDALADSLPSSES
+1119 S
-1134 FAPAAHVY
+1134 
-1142 TGPEVIEHG
+1142 
-1151 LSSKKGVICG
+1151 
-1161 GNDCPLPPGYRFE
+1161 
-1174 DMSPVADVKPKDVP
+1174 
-1188 KPMSTDEA
+1188 
-1196 LDSLSFGFTSSMA
+1196 
-1209 PIPQKQEKKVE
+1209 
-1220 DLAAIDALSAGFSN
+1220 
-1234 FAPPPPA
+1234 
-1241 PIKKA
+1241 

-1258 APPVDKKAKVEKFAD
+1258 APPVDKTAKVEKFAD

-1279 GLDSPLATKPKTD
+1279 GLDSPLD
-1292 ESVPTTSS
+1292 
-1300 KVDMAK
+1300 
-1306 KDPAKLVTAVA
+1306 
-1317 APAAVAGDASLK
+1317 
-1329 GPQTKV
+1329 
-1335 QVEVVPPGAK
+1335 
-1345 AAKEP
+1345 
-1350 APMHPAKAT
+1350 
-1359 PLTTG
+1359 
-1364 GGNIVGEVTTPWKA
+1364 
-1378 EVPKLQE
+1378 
-1385 SPEQTAK
+1385 
-1392 SVPTTSSKVDMAKK
+1392 
-1406 DPAKLVTAVAAP
+1406 
-1418 AAAAGDA
+1418 
-1425 SLKGPQTKVQ
+1425 
-1435 VEVVPPGAKA
+1435 
-1445 AKEPAPMHPAKA
+1445 
-1457 TPLTTGGGNI
+1457 
-1467 VGEVTTPWKAEVPK
+1467 
-1481 LQECPE
+1481 
-1487 QTAKS
+1487 
-1492 VPTTSSKVDM
+1492 
-1502 AKKDPAKLVAAV
+1502 
-1514 AAPAAAAGDAFLK
+1514 
-1527 GPQTKK
+1527 
-1533 VEDLAA
+1533 
-1539 VDALSAGFSN
+1539 
-1549 FAPPPPAPIK
+1549 
-1559 KAEEFKS
+1559 
-1566 APVTKSPAPPVD
+1566 
-1578 KKAKVEK
+1578 
-1585 FADDFSLMS
+1585 
-1594 GLDSPLA
+1594 

-1612 SLDALSALGHSLPA
+1612 SLDALSALGDSLPA
-1626 PEPAPEP
+1626 LEPAPEP

-1664 KYRFTEN
+1664 KYRLTEN

-1678 LKPEPSLDSG
+1678 LKPEPSMDSG
-1688 EALDILSG
+1688 EALEILSG
-1696 DFMSSCVAPAVHAP
+1696 DFMSSCVAPAVQAP
-1710 VLCPPALPTQASDD
+1710 VLCPPAPPTQASDD

-1745 AVDRQEKKVIEEKLT
+1745 AVDRQLSRGTVDALDTLSDSLMDKTPIPEPAPVSVRDIVKEKKIMEEKLT

-1801 SKALDLLSRD
+1801 SEALDLLSRD
-1811 LSSSAGPAAA
+1811 LSFSAGPAAA
-1821 SVAVTAEQRQPR
+1821 SVAVTTEQRQPR

-1858 KGDKPKNKSRSKS
+1858 KGDKPKSKSKSRSKS
-1871 KKQRKEDPSSIDH
+1871 KKQREEDPSSIDH
-1884 LPGQLSS
+1884 LSGQLSS

-1896 STNKDGK
+1896 STNKGGK

>member
-1 MGQLLSVIRAPRDNQ
+1 MGQLLSWIRAPRDNQ

-80 SASAASTMATKPGA
+80 SASASSTMATKPGA

-109 GGSPTTAGTTQRGTA
+109 GGSPTTAGTTQRGTT

-144 PTSGTKGSPKDTP
+144 PTPGTNGSPKDTP

-175 NIVVEAATPWKA
+175 NIVVEATTPWKA

-194 SPKQT
+194 SPEQT

-220 VTAVAAPAAAAGYA
+220 VTAVAAPAAAAGDA

-240 TKVQVEVVPQ
+240 TKVQVVPP

-256 KELAV
+256 E
-261 DPFDALAD
+261 P
-269 SLPSSES
+269 
-276 FAPAAHVYTGPEV
+276 APMHPAKATPLTTG
-289 IEHGLTSK
+289 
-297 KGVICGGND
+297 GGNIVGEATT
-306 CPLPPG
+306 PWKA
-312 YRFEDMAP
+312 E
-320 VADVKPKDVPKPM
+320 VPKLQ
-333 STDEALDSLSFGFT
+333 ESLEQT
-347 TSMPPI
+347 
-353 PQKQEKK
+353 
-360 VEDLAAI
+360 
-367 DALSAGFSNFAPPPP
+367 
-382 APIKKAEEF
+382 
-391 KSAPVTK
+391 
-398 SSAPPVDK
+398 
-406 KAKVEKFADDFSLM
+406 AKF
-420 SGLDSPLATKPKTDE
+420 
-435 SVPTTSSKVDMAKK
+435 
-449 DPAKLVT
+449 VT
-456 AVAAPATAAGD
+456 AVAAPAAAAGD
-467 ASLKGPQTKVQV
+467 ASLKEPQTKVQV

-506 GGNIVGEVTT
+506 GGNIVGEATT
-516 PWKAEVPKF
+516 PWKAEVPKL
-525 QECPEQTA
+525 QVSPEQTA

-562 AAGYASLKGPQT
+562 AAG
-574 KKVEDLAAVD
+574 
-584 ALSAG
+584 
-589 FSNFAPPPP
+589 
-598 APIKKAEEFKS
+598 
-609 APVTKSPAPL
+609 
-619 VDKKAKVEK
+619 
-628 FADDF
+628 
-633 SLMSGLDSPLAI
+633 
-645 KPKTDEV
+645 
-652 QVEVVPPGAKAAKEP
+652 
-667 APMHPAKATPLT
+667 
-679 TGGGNIVGE
+679 
-688 VTTPWKAEV
+688 
-697 PKLQESPEQTAKSVP
+697 
-712 TTSSKVDMAKKDPAK
+712 
-727 LVTSVA
+727 
-733 APAAVAGDASLKG
+733 DASLKG
-746 PQTKVQVEVVPPG
+746 PQTKVQVE
-759 AKAAKEPAPMHPAK
+759 
-773 ATPLTTGGGNIVGE
+773 I
-787 VTTQWKA
+787 
-794 EVPKLQESPEQT
+794 
-806 AKVQVEV
+806 

-881 EDMAPVADVKPKD
+881 EDMAPVADVKPKDAPKPMSTDEALDSLSFGFTTSMPPIPQKQEKKVEDLAAIDALSAGFSNFAPPPPAPIKKAEQFKSAPVTKSPAPPVDKKSKVEKFADDFSLMSGLDSPLATKPKTDESVPTTSSKVDMAKKDPAKLVTAVAAPAAAAGEASLKGPQTKKVEDLAAVDALSAGFSNFTPLPPAPIKKAEEFKSAPVTKCPAPLVDKKANVEKKPMSTDEALDSLSFGFTTSMHPIPQKQEKKVEDLAAIDALSAGFSNFAPPPPAPIKKAEEFKSAPVTKSPAPPIDKKSKVEKFADDSSLMSGLDSPLDTKPKTDGVQVEVVPPGAKAAKEVQVEVVPPGAKAAKKHGLSSKKGVICGGNDCPLPPGYRFEDMSPVADVKPKD

-961 VTKSPAPPVD
+961 VTKSPAPP
-971 KKAKVEKF
+971 
-979 ADDFSLMSGL
+979 
-989 DSPLATKPKTDEV
+989 
-1002 QVEVVPPGAKAAK
+1002 
-1015 GPAPM
+1015 
-1020 HPAKATPL
+1020 
-1028 TTGGGN
+1028 
-1034 IVGEVTTPWKAEVPK
+1034 I
-1049 LQESPEQTAKSVPT
+1049 
-1063 TSSKVDMAKK
+1063 
-1073 DPAKLVTAVA
+1073 
-1083 APAAAAGDASLKG
+1083 
-1096 PQTKVQVE
+1096 
-1104 VVPQGA
+1104 
-1110 KAAKKELAV
+1110 
-1119 DPFDALADSLPSSES
+1119 
-1134 FAPAAHVY
+1134 
-1142 TGPEVIEHG
+1142 
-1151 LSSKKGVICG
+1151 
-1161 GNDCPLPPGYRFE
+1161 
-1174 DMSPVADVKPKDVP
+1174 
-1188 KPMSTDEA
+1188 
-1196 LDSLSFGFTSSMA
+1196 
-1209 PIPQKQEKKVE
+1209 
-1220 DLAAIDALSAGFSN
+1220 
-1234 FAPPPPA
+1234 
-1241 PIKKA
+1241 
-1246 EEFKSAPVTKSP
+1246 
-1258 APPVDKKAKVEKFAD
+1258 DKKAKVEKFAD

-1317 APAAVAGDASLK
+1317 APAAAAGDASLKGPQTKKVEDLAAVDALSAGFSNFTPLPPAPIKKAEEFKSAPVTKCPAPLVDKKSNVEKKPMSTDEALDSLSFGFTTSMPPIPQKQEKKVEDLAAIDALSAGFSNFAPPPPAPIKKAEEFKSAPVTKSPAPPVDKKSKVEKKPMSTDEALDSLSFGFTTSMPPIPQKQEKKVEDLAAIDALSAGFSNFAPPPPAPIKKAEEFKSAPVTKSPAPPVDKKSKVEKFADDFSLMSGLDSPLATKPKTDESVPTTSSKVDMAKKDPAKLVTAVAAPAAAAGDASLK

-1335 QVEVVPPGAK
+1335 QVVPPVDK

-1364 GGNIVGEVTTPWKA
+1364 GGNIVGEATTPWKA
-1378 EVPKLQE
+1378 EVPKLQV

-1425 SLKGPQTKVQ
+1425 SLKGPQTK
-1435 VEVVPPGAKA
+1435 
-1445 AKEPAPMHPAKA
+1445 
-1457 TPLTTGGGNI
+1457 
-1467 VGEVTTPWKAEVPK
+1467 
-1481 LQECPE
+1481 
-1487 QTAKS
+1487 
-1492 VPTTSSKVDM
+1492 
-1502 AKKDPAKLVAAV
+1502 
-1514 AAPAAAAGDAFLK
+1514 
-1527 GPQTKK
+1527 K

-1549 FAPPPPAPIK
+1549 FTPLPPAPIK

-1566 APVTKSPAPPVD
+1566 APVTKCPAPPVD
-1578 KKAKVEK
+1578 KKANVEK

-1594 GLDSPLA
+1594 GLDSPLT
-1601 TKPKTDEGGSM
+1601 TKPKTDGGGSM
-1612 SLDALSALGHSLPA
+1612 SLDALSALGDSLPA
-1626 PEPAPEP
+1626 PDPAPEP

-1678 LKPEPSLDSG
+1678 LKPEPSMDSG
-1688 EALDILSG
+1688 EALEILSG

-1710 VLCPPALPTQASDD
+1710 VLCPPASPTQASDD

-1745 AVDRQEKKVIEEKLT
+1745 AVDRQLSRGTVDALDTLSDSLMDKAPIPEPAPVSVRDIVKEKKVVEEKLT

-1775 TEKDRKAMAE
+1775 TEKDRKANAE

-1801 SKALDLLSRD
+1801 SEALDLLSRD
-1811 LSSSAGPAAA
+1811 LSSSTGPAAA
-1821 SVAVTAEQRQPR
+1821 SVAVTTEQRQPR

-1858 KGDKPKNKSRSKS
+1858 KGDKPKSKSRSKS

-1884 LPGQLSS
+1884 LSGQLSS

>member
-1 MGQLLSVIRAPRDNQ
+1 MGQLLSWIRAPRDNQ

-138 ATIIDI
+138 ATIINI
-144 PTSGTKGSPKDTP
+144 PSPGTKGSPKDTP
-157 KPAPMHLA
+157 KPAPMHPA

-199 AKSVPTTS
+199 AKTVPTTS

-220 VTAVAAPAAAAGYA
+220 VTAVAAPA
-234 SLKGPQ
+234 S
-240 TKVQVEVVPQ
+240 
-250 GAKAAK
+250 
-256 KELAV
+256 
-261 DPFDALAD
+261 
-269 SLPSSES
+269 
-276 FAPAAHVYTGPEV
+276 
-289 IEHGLTSK
+289 
-297 KGVICGGND
+297 
-306 CPLPPG
+306 
-312 YRFEDMAP
+312 
-320 VADVKPKDVPKPM
+320 
-333 STDEALDSLSFGFT
+333 
-347 TSMPPI
+347 
-353 PQKQEKK
+353 
-360 VEDLAAI
+360 
-367 DALSAGFSNFAPPPP
+367 
-382 APIKKAEEF
+382 
-391 KSAPVTK
+391 
-398 SSAPPVDK
+398 
-406 KAKVEKFADDFSLM
+406 
-420 SGLDSPLATKPKTDE
+420 
-435 SVPTTSSKVDMAKK
+435 
-449 DPAKLVT
+449 
-456 AVAAPATAAGD
+456 AAGD

-479 EVVPPGAKAAKEP
+479 EVVPP
-492 APMHPAKATPLTTG
+492 
-506 GGNIVGEVTT
+506 
-516 PWKAEVPKF
+516 
-525 QECPEQTA
+525 
-533 KSVPTTSSKVDMAKK
+533 
-548 DPAKLVTAV
+548 
-557 AAPAA
+557 
-562 AAGYASLKGPQT
+562 
-574 KKVEDLAAVD
+574 
-584 ALSAG
+584 
-589 FSNFAPPPP
+589 
-598 APIKKAEEFKS
+598 
-609 APVTKSPAPL
+609 
-619 VDKKAKVEK
+619 
-628 FADDF
+628 
-633 SLMSGLDSPLAI
+633 
-645 KPKTDEV
+645 
-652 QVEVVPPGAKAAKEP
+652 
-667 APMHPAKATPLT
+667 
-679 TGGGNIVGE
+679 
-688 VTTPWKAEV
+688 
-697 PKLQESPEQTAKSVP
+697 
-712 TTSSKVDMAKKDPAK
+712 
-727 LVTSVA
+727 
-733 APAAVAGDASLKG
+733 
-746 PQTKVQVEVVPPG
+746 
-759 AKAAKEPAPMHPAK
+759 
-773 ATPLTTGGGNIVGE
+773 
-787 VTTQWKA
+787 
-794 EVPKLQESPEQT
+794 
-806 AKVQVEV
+806 
-813 VPPGAKA
+813 
-820 AKKEL
+820 
-825 AVDPF
+825 
-830 DALADSLPSSESFA
+830 
-844 PAAHVYTGPEV
+844 
-855 IEHGLSSKK
+855 
-864 AVICG
+864 
-869 GNDCPLP
+869 
-876 PGYRF
+876 
-881 EDMAPVADVKPKD
+881 
-894 VPKPM
+894 
-899 STDEA
+899 
-904 LDSLSF
+904 
-910 GFTTSMPPIPQKQE
+910 
-924 KKVEDLAAIDALS
+924 
-937 AGFSNFAPPPPAPI
+937 
-951 KKAEEFKSAP
+951 
-961 VTKSPAPPVD
+961 
-971 KKAKVEKF
+971 
-979 ADDFSLMSGL
+979 
-989 DSPLATKPKTDEV
+989 
-1002 QVEVVPPGAKAAK
+1002 
-1015 GPAPM
+1015 
-1020 HPAKATPL
+1020 
-1028 TTGGGN
+1028 
-1034 IVGEVTTPWKAEVPK
+1034 
-1049 LQESPEQTAKSVPT
+1049 
-1063 TSSKVDMAKK
+1063 
-1073 DPAKLVTAVA
+1073 
-1083 APAAAAGDASLKG
+1083 
-1096 PQTKVQVE
+1096 
-1104 VVPQGA
+1104 GA

-1174 DMSPVADVKPKDVP
+1174 DMAPVADVKPKDVP

-1196 LDSLSFGFTSSMA
+1196 LDSLSFGFTTSMA

-1234 FAPPPPA
+1234 FSPPPPA

-1246 EEFKSAPVTKSP
+1246 EEFKSAPVTKCP

-1279 GLDSPLATKPKTD
+1279 GLDSPLDTKPKTD
-1292 ESVPTTSS
+1292 GT
-1300 KVDMAK
+1300 
-1306 KDPAKLVTAVA
+1306 
-1317 APAAVAGDASLK
+1317 
-1329 GPQTKV
+1329 
-1335 QVEVVPPGAK
+1335 
-1345 AAKEP
+1345 
-1350 APMHPAKAT
+1350 
-1359 PLTTG
+1359 
-1364 GGNIVGEVTTPWKA
+1364 
-1378 EVPKLQE
+1378 
-1385 SPEQTAK
+1385 
-1392 SVPTTSSKVDMAKK
+1392 VPTTSSKVDMAKK

-1425 SLKGPQTKVQ
+1425 S
-1435 VEVVPPGAKA
+1435 
-1445 AKEPAPMHPAKA
+1445 
-1457 TPLTTGGGNI
+1457 
-1467 VGEVTTPWKAEVPK
+1467 
-1481 LQECPE
+1481 
-1487 QTAKS
+1487 
-1492 VPTTSSKVDM
+1492 
-1502 AKKDPAKLVAAV
+1502 
-1514 AAPAAAAGDAFLK
+1514 LK

-1566 APVTKSPAPPVD
+1566 APVTKCPAPPVDKKAKVEKKPMSTDEALDSLSFGFTTSMPPIPQKQEKKVEDLAAIDALSAGFSNFSPPPPAPIKVQVEVVPPGAKAAKEVQVEVVPPGAKAAKESVPTTSSKVDMAKKDPAKLVTAVAAPAAAAGDASLKGPQTKKVEDLAAVDALSAGFSNFAPPPSAPIKKAEEFKSAPVTKCPAPPVDKKANVEKKPMSTDEALDFGFTTSMPPIPQKQEKKVEDLAAIDALSAGFSNFSPPPPAPIKKAEEFKSAPVTKCPAPPVD

-1594 GLDSPLA
+1594 GLDSPLD
-1601 TKPKTDEGGSM
+1601 TKPKTDGGGSM
-1612 SLDALSALGHSLPA
+1612 SLDALSALGDSLPA

-1678 LKPEPSLDSG
+1678 LKPEPSMDSG
-1688 EALDILSG
+1688 EALEILSG
-1696 DFMSSCVAPAVHAP
+1696 DFMSSCVAPAVHSP
-1710 VLCPPALPTQASDD
+1710 VLCPPAPPTQASDD

-1745 AVDRQEKKVIEEKLT
+1745 AVDRQLSRGTVDALDTLSDSLMDKAPIPEPAPVSVRDIVKEKKVIEEKLT

-1821 SVAVTAEQRQPR
+1821 SVAVTTEQRQPR

-1852 TPEFKS
+1852 IPEFKS
-1858 KGDKPKNKSRSKS
+1858 KGDKPKSKSKS

-1884 LPGQLSS
+1884 LSGQLSS
-1891 DVVSA
+1891 EVVSA

>member
-1 MGQLLSVIRAPRDNQ
+1 MGQLLSWIRATRDNQ
-16 ALQDVAVEQQPA
+16 ALQDVAVEQQ
-28 FDCCQCFKKAPKGYQ
+28 
-43 ELPSE
+43 
-48 SFPPELFHP
+48 
-57 SSQPR
+57 SQPR

-132 FVSPAG
+132 LVSPAG

-144 PTSGTKGSPKDTP
+144 PTPGTKGSPKDTP
-157 KPAPMHLA
+157 KPAPMHPA
-165 KATPLTTGGG
+165 KATPPTTGGG
-175 NIVVEAATPWKA
+175 NIVGEATTPWKA

-194 SPKQT
+194 SLKQT

-212 AKKDPAKL
+212 AKKDPAQL
-220 VTAVAAPAAAAGYA
+220 VTAVAAPAAAAGNA

-240 TKVQVEVVPQ
+240 TKVQVEVVPP
-250 GAKAAK
+250 GAMAAK
-256 KELAV
+256 EELAV

-297 KGVICGGND
+297 KGVICGGKD

-347 TSMPPI
+347 TSMAPI

-360 VEDLAAI
+360 VEDLGAI

-382 APIKKAEEF
+382 APIKKSEEF

-398 SSAPPVDK
+398 SPAPPVDK

-420 SGLDSPLATKPKTDE
+420 SGLDSPLDTKPKTDE

-456 AVAAPATAAGD
+456 AVAAPAAAAGN
-467 ASLKGPQTKVQV
+467 ASLKGPQTKKV
-479 EVVPPGAKAAKEP
+479 EDFASVDALSAGFSNFAPPPP
-492 APMHPAKATPLTTG
+492 APIKKSEEFKSAPVTKSPAPPVDKKAKVEKFADDFSLMSGLDSPLDT
-506 GGNIVGEVTT
+506 
-516 PWKAEVPKF
+516 KPKTD
-525 QECPEQTA
+525 E
-533 KSVPTTSSKVDMAKK
+533 SVPTTSIKVDMAKK

-562 AAGYASLKGPQT
+562 AAG
-574 KKVEDLAAVD
+574 
-584 ALSAG
+584 
-589 FSNFAPPPP
+589 
-598 APIKKAEEFKS
+598 
-609 APVTKSPAPL
+609 
-619 VDKKAKVEK
+619 
-628 FADDF
+628 
-633 SLMSGLDSPLAI
+633 
-645 KPKTDEV
+645 
-652 QVEVVPPGAKAAKEP
+652 
-667 APMHPAKATPLT
+667 
-679 TGGGNIVGE
+679 
-688 VTTPWKAEV
+688 
-697 PKLQESPEQTAKSVP
+697 
-712 TTSSKVDMAKKDPAK
+712 
-727 LVTSVA
+727 
-733 APAAVAGDASLKG
+733 DASLKG

-759 AKAAKEPAPMHPAK
+759 AMAAKE
-773 ATPLTTGGGNIVGE
+773 
-787 VTTQWKA
+787 
-794 EVPKLQESPEQT
+794 
-806 AKVQVEV
+806 
-813 VPPGAKA
+813 
-820 AKKEL
+820 EL

-855 IEHGLSSKK
+855 IEHGLTSKK
-864 AVICG
+864 GVICG
-869 GNDCPLP
+869 GKDCPLP

-910 GFTTSMPPIPQKQE
+910 GFTTSMAPIPQKQE
-924 KKVEDLAAIDALS
+924 KKVEDLGAIDALS
-937 AGFSNFAPPPPAPI
+937 AGFSNFAPPPPTPI
-951 KKAEEFKSAP
+951 KKSEEFKSAP

-989 DSPLATKPKTDEV
+989 DSPLD
-1002 QVEVVPPGAKAAK
+1002 
-1015 GPAPM
+1015 
-1020 HPAKATPL
+1020 
-1028 TTGGGN
+1028 
-1034 IVGEVTTPWKAEVPK
+1034 
-1049 LQESPEQTAKSVPT
+1049 
-1063 TSSKVDMAKK
+1063 
-1073 DPAKLVTAVA
+1073 
-1083 APAAAAGDASLKG
+1083 
-1096 PQTKVQVE
+1096 
-1104 VVPQGA
+1104 
-1110 KAAKKELAV
+1110 
-1119 DPFDALADSLPSSES
+1119 
-1134 FAPAAHVY
+1134 
-1142 TGPEVIEHG
+1142 
-1151 LSSKKGVICG
+1151 
-1161 GNDCPLPPGYRFE
+1161 
-1174 DMSPVADVKPKDVP
+1174 
-1188 KPMSTDEA
+1188 
-1196 LDSLSFGFTSSMA
+1196 
-1209 PIPQKQEKKVE
+1209 
-1220 DLAAIDALSAGFSN
+1220 
-1234 FAPPPPA
+1234 
-1241 PIKKA
+1241 
-1246 EEFKSAPVTKSP
+1246 
-1258 APPVDKKAKVEKFAD
+1258 
-1273 DFSLMS
+1273 
-1279 GLDSPLATKPKTD
+1279 TKPKTD
-1292 ESVPTTSS
+1292 ESVPTTS
-1300 KVDMAK
+1300 
-1306 KDPAKLVTAVA
+1306 
-1317 APAAVAGDASLK
+1317 
-1329 GPQTKV
+1329 
-1335 QVEVVPPGAK
+1335 
-1345 AAKEP
+1345 
-1350 APMHPAKAT
+1350 
-1359 PLTTG
+1359 
-1364 GGNIVGEVTTPWKA
+1364 I
-1378 EVPKLQE
+1378 
-1385 SPEQTAK
+1385 
-1392 SVPTTSSKVDMAKK
+1392 KVDMAKK

-1435 VEVVPPGAKA
+1435 VEVVPPGAMA

-1457 TPLTTGGGNI
+1457 TPPTTGGGNI
-1467 VGEVTTPWKAEVPK
+1467 VGEATTPWKAEVPK
-1481 LQECPE
+1481 LQESLK

-1502 AKKDPAKLVAAV
+1502 AKKDPAQLVTAV
-1514 AAPAAAAGDAFLK
+1514 AAPAAAAGNASLK
-1527 GPQTKK
+1527 GPQTKVQVEVVPPGAMAAKEELAVDPFDALADSLPSSESFAPAAHVYTGPEVIEHGLTSKKGVICGGKDCPLPPGYRFEDMAPVADVKPKDVPKPMSTDEALDSLSFGFTTSMAPIPQKQEKK
-1533 VEDLAA
+1533 VEDLGAI
-1539 VDALSAGFSN
+1539 DALSAGFSN
-1549 FAPPPPAPIK
+1549 FAPPPPTPIK
-1559 KAEEFKS
+1559 KSEEFKS

-1594 GLDSPLA
+1594 GLDSPLD

-1612 SLDALSALGHSLPA
+1612 SLDALSALGDSLPA
-1626 PEPAPEP
+1626 LEPAPEP

-1664 KYRFTEN
+1664 KYRLTEN

-1678 LKPEPSLDSG
+1678 LKPEPSMDSG
-1688 EALDILSG
+1688 EALEILSG
-1696 DFMSSCVAPAVHAP
+1696 DFMSSCVAPAVQAP
-1710 VLCPPALPTQASDD
+1710 VLCPPAPPTQASDD

-1745 AVDRQEKKVIEEKLT
+1745 AVDRQLSRGTVDALDTLSDSLMDKTPIPEPAPVSVRDIVKEKKIMEEKLT
-1760 KVGERDDSLPAEYRP
+1760 KVGERDSSLPAEYRP

-1801 SKALDLLSRD
+1801 SEALDLLSRD
-1811 LSSSAGPAAA
+1811 LSFSAGPAAA
-1821 SVAVTAEQRQPR
+1821 SVAVTTEQRQPR

-1858 KGDKPKNKSRSKS
+1858 KGDKPKSKSKSRSKS
-1871 KKQRKEDPSSIDH
+1871 KKQREEDPSSIDH
-1884 LPGQLSS
+1884 LSGQLSS

-1896 STNKDGK
+1896 STNKGGK

>member
-1 MGQLLSVIRAPRDNQ
+1 MGQLLSWIRATRDNQ
-16 ALQDVAVEQQPA
+16 ALQDVAVEQQ
-28 FDCCQCFKKAPKGYQ
+28 
-43 ELPSE
+43 
-48 SFPPELFHP
+48 
-57 SSQPR
+57 SQPR

-132 FVSPAG
+132 LVSPAG

-144 PTSGTKGSPKDTP
+144 PTPGTKGSPKDTP
-157 KPAPMHLA
+157 KPAPMHPA
-165 KATPLTTGGG
+165 KATPPTTGGG
-175 NIVVEAATPWKA
+175 NIVGEATTPWKA

-194 SPKQT
+194 SLKQT

-212 AKKDPAKL
+212 AKKDPAQL
-220 VTAVAAPAAAAGYA
+220 VTAVAAPAAAAGNA

-240 TKVQVEVVPQ
+240 TKVQVEVVPP
-250 GAKAAK
+250 GAMAAK
-256 KELAV
+256 EELAV

-297 KGVICGGND
+297 KGVICGGKD

-347 TSMPPI
+347 TSMAPI

-360 VEDLAAI
+360 VEDLGAI

-382 APIKKAEEF
+382 APIKKSEEF

-398 SSAPPVDK
+398 SPAPPVDK

-420 SGLDSPLATKPKTDE
+420 SGLDSPLDTKPKTDE

-456 AVAAPATAAGD
+456 AVAAPAAAAGN

-479 EVVPPGAKAAKEP
+479 EVVPPGAMAAKEP
-492 APMHPAKATPLTTG
+492 APMHPAKATPPTTG
-506 GGNIVGEVTT
+506 GGNIVGEATT
-516 PWKAEVPKF
+516 PWKAEVPKL
-525 QECPEQTA
+525 QESLKQTA

-548 DPAKLVTAV
+548 DPAQLVTAV

-562 AAGYASLKGPQT
+562 AAG
-574 KKVEDLAAVD
+574 
-584 ALSAG
+584 
-589 FSNFAPPPP
+589 N
-598 APIKKAEEFKS
+598 
-609 APVTKSPAPL
+609 
-619 VDKKAKVEK
+619 
-628 FADDF
+628 
-633 SLMSGLDSPLAI
+633 
-645 KPKTDEV
+645 
-652 QVEVVPPGAKAAKEP
+652 
-667 APMHPAKATPLT
+667 
-679 TGGGNIVGE
+679 
-688 VTTPWKAEV
+688 
-697 PKLQESPEQTAKSVP
+697 
-712 TTSSKVDMAKKDPAK
+712 
-727 LVTSVA
+727 
-733 APAAVAGDASLKG
+733 ASLKG

-759 AKAAKEPAPMHPAK
+759 AMAAKE
-773 ATPLTTGGGNIVGE
+773 
-787 VTTQWKA
+787 
-794 EVPKLQESPEQT
+794 
-806 AKVQVEV
+806 
-813 VPPGAKA
+813 
-820 AKKEL
+820 EL

-855 IEHGLSSKK
+855 IEHGLTSKK
-864 AVICG
+864 GVICG
-869 GNDCPLP
+869 GKDCPLP

-910 GFTTSMPPIPQKQE
+910 GFTTSMAPIPQKQE
-924 KKVEDLAAIDALS
+924 KKVEDLGAIDALS
-937 AGFSNFAPPPPAPI
+937 AGFSNFAPPPPTPI
-951 KKAEEFKSAP
+951 KKSEEFKSAP

-989 DSPLATKPKTDEV
+989 DSPLD
-1002 QVEVVPPGAKAAK
+1002 
-1015 GPAPM
+1015 
-1020 HPAKATPL
+1020 
-1028 TTGGGN
+1028 
-1034 IVGEVTTPWKAEVPK
+1034 
-1049 LQESPEQTAKSVPT
+1049 
-1063 TSSKVDMAKK
+1063 
-1073 DPAKLVTAVA
+1073 
-1083 APAAAAGDASLKG
+1083 
-1096 PQTKVQVE
+1096 
-1104 VVPQGA
+1104 
-1110 KAAKKELAV
+1110 
-1119 DPFDALADSLPSSES
+1119 
-1134 FAPAAHVY
+1134 
-1142 TGPEVIEHG
+1142 
-1151 LSSKKGVICG
+1151 
-1161 GNDCPLPPGYRFE
+1161 
-1174 DMSPVADVKPKDVP
+1174 
-1188 KPMSTDEA
+1188 
-1196 LDSLSFGFTSSMA
+1196 
-1209 PIPQKQEKKVE
+1209 
-1220 DLAAIDALSAGFSN
+1220 
-1234 FAPPPPA
+1234 
-1241 PIKKA
+1241 
-1246 EEFKSAPVTKSP
+1246 
-1258 APPVDKKAKVEKFAD
+1258 
-1273 DFSLMS
+1273 
-1279 GLDSPLATKPKTD
+1279 TKPKTD
-1292 ESVPTTSS
+1292 ESVPTTS
-1300 KVDMAK
+1300 
-1306 KDPAKLVTAVA
+1306 
-1317 APAAVAGDASLK
+1317 
-1329 GPQTKV
+1329 
-1335 QVEVVPPGAK
+1335 
-1345 AAKEP
+1345 
-1350 APMHPAKAT
+1350 
-1359 PLTTG
+1359 
-1364 GGNIVGEVTTPWKA
+1364 I
-1378 EVPKLQE
+1378 
-1385 SPEQTAK
+1385 
-1392 SVPTTSSKVDMAKK
+1392 KVDMAKK

-1435 VEVVPPGAKA
+1435 VEVVPPGAMA

-1457 TPLTTGGGNI
+1457 TPPTTGGGNI
-1467 VGEVTTPWKAEVPK
+1467 VGEATTPWKAEVPK
-1481 LQECPE
+1481 LQESLK

-1502 AKKDPAKLVAAV
+1502 AKKDPAQLVTAV
-1514 AAPAAAAGDAFLK
+1514 AAPAAAAGNASLK
-1527 GPQTKK
+1527 GPQTKVQVEVVPPGAMAAKEELAVDPFDALADSLPSSESFAPAAHVYTGPEVIEHGLTSKKGVICGGKDCPLPPGYRFEDMAPVADVKPKDVPKPMSTDEALDSLSFGFTTSMAPIPQKQEKK
-1533 VEDLAA
+1533 VEDLGAI
-1539 VDALSAGFSN
+1539 DALSAGFSN
-1549 FAPPPPAPIK
+1549 FAPPPPTPIK
-1559 KAEEFKS
+1559 KSEEFKS

-1594 GLDSPLA
+1594 GLDSPLD

-1612 SLDALSALGHSLPA
+1612 SLDALSALGDSLPA
-1626 PEPAPEP
+1626 LEPAPEP

-1664 KYRFTEN
+1664 KYRLTEN

-1678 LKPEPSLDSG
+1678 LKPEPSMDSG
-1688 EALDILSG
+1688 EALEILSG
-1696 DFMSSCVAPAVHAP
+1696 DFMSSCVAPAVQAP
-1710 VLCPPALPTQASDD
+1710 VLCPPAPPTQASDD

-1745 AVDRQEKKVIEEKLT
+1745 AVDRQLSRGTVDALDTLSDSLMDKTPIPEPAPVSVRDIVKEKKIMEEKLT
-1760 KVGERDDSLPAEYRP
+1760 KVGERDSSLPAEYRP

-1801 SKALDLLSRD
+1801 SEALDLLSRD
-1811 LSSSAGPAAA
+1811 LSFSAGPAAA
-1821 SVAVTAEQRQPR
+1821 SVAVTTEQRQPR

-1858 KGDKPKNKSRSKS
+1858 KGDKPKSKSKSRSKS
-1871 KKQRKEDPSSIDH
+1871 KKQREEDPSSIDH
-1884 LPGQLSS
+1884 LSGQLSS

-1896 STNKDGK
+1896 STNKGGK

>member
-1392 SVPTTSSKVDMAKK
+1392 
-1406 DPAKLVTAVAAP
+1406 
-1418 AAAAGDA
+1418 
-1425 SLKGPQTKVQ
+1425 VQ

-1445 AKEPAPMHPAKA
+1445 AKE
-1457 TPLTTGGGNI
+1457 
-1467 VGEVTTPWKAEVPK
+1467 
-1481 LQECPE
+1481 
-1487 QTAKS
+1487 
-1492 VPTTSSKVDM
+1492 
-1502 AKKDPAKLVAAV
+1502 
-1514 AAPAAAAGDAFLK
+1514 
-1527 GPQTKK
+1527 K

-1745 AVDRQEKKVIEEKLT
+1745 AVDRQLSRGTVDALDTLSDSLMDKAPIPEPAPVSVRDIVKEKKVIEEKLT

>member
-1 MGQLLSVIRAPRDNQ
+1 MGQLLSWIRATRDNQ
-16 ALQDVAVEQQPA
+16 ALQDVAVEQQ
-28 FDCCQCFKKAPKGYQ
+28 
-43 ELPSE
+43 
-48 SFPPELFHP
+48 
-57 SSQPR
+57 SQPR

-132 FVSPAG
+132 LVSPAG

-144 PTSGTKGSPKDTP
+144 PTPGTKGSPKDTP
-157 KPAPMHLA
+157 K
-165 KATPLTTGGG
+165 
-175 NIVVEAATPWKA
+175 
-187 EVPKLQE
+187 
-194 SPKQT
+194 
-199 AKSVPTTS
+199 
-207 SKVDM
+207 
-212 AKKDPAKL
+212 
-220 VTAVAAPAAAAGYA
+220 
-234 SLKGPQ
+234 
-240 TKVQVEVVPQ
+240 VQVEVVPP
-250 GAKAAK
+250 GAMAAK
-256 KELAV
+256 EELAV

-297 KGVICGGND
+297 KGVICGGKD

-347 TSMPPI
+347 TSMAPI

-360 VEDLAAI
+360 VEDLGAI

-382 APIKKAEEF
+382 APIKKSEEF

-398 SSAPPVDK
+398 SPAPPVDK

-420 SGLDSPLATKPKTDE
+420 SGLDSPLDTKPKTDE

-456 AVAAPATAAGD
+456 AVAAPAAAAGN
-467 ASLKGPQTKVQV
+467 ASLKGPQTKKV
-479 EVVPPGAKAAKEP
+479 EDFASVDALSAGFSNFAPPPP
-492 APMHPAKATPLTTG
+492 APIKKSEEFKSAPVTKSPAPPVDKKAKVEKFADDFSLMSGLDSPLDT
-506 GGNIVGEVTT
+506 
-516 PWKAEVPKF
+516 KPKTD
-525 QECPEQTA
+525 E
-533 KSVPTTSSKVDMAKK
+533 SVPTTSIKVDMAKK

-562 AAGYASLKGPQT
+562 AAGDASLKGPQT
-574 KKVEDLAAVD
+574 K
-584 ALSAG
+584 
-589 FSNFAPPPP
+589 
-598 APIKKAEEFKS
+598 
-609 APVTKSPAPL
+609 
-619 VDKKAKVEK
+619 
-628 FADDF
+628 
-633 SLMSGLDSPLAI
+633 
-645 KPKTDEV
+645 V
-652 QVEVVPPGAKAAKEP
+652 QVEVVPPGAMAAKEP
-667 APMHPAKATPLT
+667 APMHPAKATPPT

-688 VTTPWKAEV
+688 ATTPWKAEV
-697 PKLQESPEQTAKSVP
+697 PKLQESLKQTAKSVP
-712 TTSSKVDMAKKDPAK
+712 TTSSKVDMAKKDPAQ
-727 LVTSVA
+727 LVTAVA
-733 APAAVAGDASLKG
+733 APAAAAGNASLKG

-759 AKAAKEPAPMHPAK
+759 AMAAKE
-773 ATPLTTGGGNIVGE
+773 
-787 VTTQWKA
+787 
-794 EVPKLQESPEQT
+794 
-806 AKVQVEV
+806 
-813 VPPGAKA
+813 
-820 AKKEL
+820 EL

-855 IEHGLSSKK
+855 IEHGLTSKK
-864 AVICG
+864 GVICG
-869 GNDCPLP
+869 GKDCPLP

-910 GFTTSMPPIPQKQE
+910 GFTTSMAPIPQKQE
-924 KKVEDLAAIDALS
+924 KKVEDLGAIDALS
-937 AGFSNFAPPPPAPI
+937 AGFSNFAPPPPTPI
-951 KKAEEFKSAP
+951 KKSEEFKSAP

-989 DSPLATKPKTDEV
+989 DSPLD
-1002 QVEVVPPGAKAAK
+1002 
-1015 GPAPM
+1015 
-1020 HPAKATPL
+1020 
-1028 TTGGGN
+1028 
-1034 IVGEVTTPWKAEVPK
+1034 
-1049 LQESPEQTAKSVPT
+1049 
-1063 TSSKVDMAKK
+1063 
-1073 DPAKLVTAVA
+1073 
-1083 APAAAAGDASLKG
+1083 
-1096 PQTKVQVE
+1096 
-1104 VVPQGA
+1104 
-1110 KAAKKELAV
+1110 
-1119 DPFDALADSLPSSES
+1119 
-1134 FAPAAHVY
+1134 
-1142 TGPEVIEHG
+1142 
-1151 LSSKKGVICG
+1151 
-1161 GNDCPLPPGYRFE
+1161 
-1174 DMSPVADVKPKDVP
+1174 
-1188 KPMSTDEA
+1188 
-1196 LDSLSFGFTSSMA
+1196 
-1209 PIPQKQEKKVE
+1209 
-1220 DLAAIDALSAGFSN
+1220 
-1234 FAPPPPA
+1234 
-1241 PIKKA
+1241 
-1246 EEFKSAPVTKSP
+1246 
-1258 APPVDKKAKVEKFAD
+1258 
-1273 DFSLMS
+1273 
-1279 GLDSPLATKPKTD
+1279 TKPKTD
-1292 ESVPTTSS
+1292 ESVPTTS
-1300 KVDMAK
+1300 
-1306 KDPAKLVTAVA
+1306 
-1317 APAAVAGDASLK
+1317 
-1329 GPQTKV
+1329 
-1335 QVEVVPPGAK
+1335 
-1345 AAKEP
+1345 
-1350 APMHPAKAT
+1350 
-1359 PLTTG
+1359 
-1364 GGNIVGEVTTPWKA
+1364 I
-1378 EVPKLQE
+1378 
-1385 SPEQTAK
+1385 
-1392 SVPTTSSKVDMAKK
+1392 KVDMAKK

-1435 VEVVPPGAKA
+1435 VEVVPPGAMA

-1457 TPLTTGGGNI
+1457 TPPTTGGGNI
-1467 VGEVTTPWKAEVPK
+1467 VGEATTPWKAEVPK
-1481 LQECPE
+1481 LQESLK

-1502 AKKDPAKLVAAV
+1502 AKKDPAQLVTAV
-1514 AAPAAAAGDAFLK
+1514 AAPAAAAGNASLK
-1527 GPQTKK
+1527 GPQTKVQVEVVPPGAMAAKEELAVDPFDALADSLPSSESFAPAAHVYTGPEVIEHGLTSKKGVICGGKDCPLPPGYRFEDMAPVADVKPKDVPKPMSTDEALDSLSFGFTTSMAPIPQKQEKK
-1533 VEDLAA
+1533 VEDLGAI
-1539 VDALSAGFSN
+1539 DALSAGFSN
-1549 FAPPPPAPIK
+1549 FAPPPPTPIK
-1559 KAEEFKS
+1559 KSEEFKS

-1594 GLDSPLA
+1594 GLDSPLD

-1612 SLDALSALGHSLPA
+1612 SLDALSALGDSLPA
-1626 PEPAPEP
+1626 LEPAPEP

-1664 KYRFTEN
+1664 KYRLTEN

-1678 LKPEPSLDSG
+1678 LKPEPSMDSG
-1688 EALDILSG
+1688 EALEILSG
-1696 DFMSSCVAPAVHAP
+1696 DFMSSCVAPAVQAP
-1710 VLCPPALPTQASDD
+1710 VLCPPAPPTQASDD

-1745 AVDRQEKKVIEEKLT
+1745 AVDRQLSRGTVDALDTLSDSLMDKTPIPEPAPVSVRDIVKEKKIMEEKLT
-1760 KVGERDDSLPAEYRP
+1760 KVGERDSSLPAEYRP

-1801 SKALDLLSRD
+1801 SEALDLLSRD
-1811 LSSSAGPAAA
+1811 LSFSAGPAAA
-1821 SVAVTAEQRQPR
+1821 SVAVTTEQRQPR

-1858 KGDKPKNKSRSKS
+1858 KGDKPKSKSKSRSKS
-1871 KKQRKEDPSSIDH
+1871 KKQREEDPSSIDH
-1884 LPGQLSS
+1884 LSGQLSS

-1896 STNKDGK
+1896 STNKGGK

>member
-1 MGQLLSVIRAPRDNQ
+1 M
-16 ALQDVAVEQQPA
+16 
-28 FDCCQCFKKAPKGYQ
+28 
-43 ELPSE
+43 
-48 SFPPELFHP
+48 
-57 SSQPR
+57 SQPR

-80 SASAASTMATKPGA
+80 
-94 VSVTMG
+94 
-100 GATASGATA
+100 
-109 GGSPTTAGTTQRGTA
+109 
-124 KVAMPETA
+124 
-132 FVSPAG
+132 
-138 ATIIDI
+138 
-144 PTSGTKGSPKDTP
+144 
-157 KPAPMHLA
+157 
-165 KATPLTTGGG
+165 
-175 NIVVEAATPWKA
+175 
-187 EVPKLQE
+187 
-194 SPKQT
+194 
-199 AKSVPTTS
+199 
-207 SKVDM
+207 
-212 AKKDPAKL
+212 
-220 VTAVAAPAAAAGYA
+220 
-234 SLKGPQ
+234 
-240 TKVQVEVVPQ
+240 VQVEVVPQ

-467 ASLKGPQTKVQV
+467 ASLKGPQTKV

-652 QVEVVPPGAKAAKEP
+652 QVEVVPPGAKAAKE
-667 APMHPAKATPLT
+667 
-679 TGGGNIVGE
+679 
-688 VTTPWKAEV
+688 
-697 PKLQESPEQTAKSVP
+697 
-712 TTSSKVDMAKKDPAK
+712 
-727 LVTSVA
+727 
-733 APAAVAGDASLKG
+733 
-746 PQTKVQVEVVPPG
+746 VQVEVVPPG

-1329 GPQTKV
+1329 GPQTK
-1335 QVEVVPPGAK
+1335 
-1345 AAKEP
+1345 P

-1745 AVDRQEKKVIEEKLT
+1745 AVDRQLSRGTVDALDTLSDSLMDKAPIPEPAPVSVRDIVKEKKVIEEKLT

>member
-652 QVEVVPPGAKAAKEP
+652 QVEVVPPGAKAAKE
-667 APMHPAKATPLT
+667 
-679 TGGGNIVGE
+679 
-688 VTTPWKAEV
+688 
-697 PKLQESPEQTAKSVP
+697 
-712 TTSSKVDMAKKDPAK
+712 
-727 LVTSVA
+727 
-733 APAAVAGDASLKG
+733 
-746 PQTKVQVEVVPPG
+746 VQVEVVPPG
-759 AKAAKEPAPMHPAK
+759 AKAAKE
-773 ATPLTTGGGNIVGE
+773 
-787 VTTQWKA
+787 
-794 EVPKLQESPEQT
+794 
-806 AKVQVEV
+806 VQVEV

-1745 AVDRQEKKVIEEKLT
+1745 AVDRQLSRGTVDALDTLSDSLMDKAPIPEPAPVSVRDIVKEKKVIEEKLT

>member
-1 MGQLLSVIRAPRDNQ
+1 MGQLLSWIRATRDNQ

-124 KVAMPETA
+124 KVAMPETVL
-132 FVSPAG
+132 VSPAG

-144 PTSGTKGSPKDTP
+144 PTPGTKGSPKDTP
-157 KPAPMHLA
+157 KPAPMHPA
-165 KATPLTTGGG
+165 KATPPTTGGG
-175 NIVVEAATPWKA
+175 NIVGEATTPWKA

-194 SPKQT
+194 SLKQT

-220 VTAVAAPAAAAGYA
+220 VTAVAAPAAAAVDA
-234 SLKGPQ
+234 SLKWPQ
-240 TKVQVEVVPQ
+240 TKVQVEVVPP

-256 KELAV
+256 EELAV

-297 KGVICGGND
+297 KGVICGGKD

-347 TSMPPI
+347 TSMAPI

-360 VEDLAAI
+360 VEDLGAI

-382 APIKKAEEF
+382 APIKKSEEF

-398 SSAPPVDK
+398 SPAPPVDK
-406 KAKVEKFADDFSLM
+406 KAKVEKKVEDFASVDALSAGFSNFAPPPPAPIKKSEEFKSAPVTKSPAPPVDKTAKVEKFADDFSLM
-420 SGLDSPLATKPKTDE
+420 SGLDSPLDTKPKTDE
-435 SVPTTSSKVDMAKK
+435 
-449 DPAKLVT
+449 
-456 AVAAPATAAGD
+456 
-467 ASLKGPQTKVQV
+467 VQV
-479 EVVPPGAKAAKEP
+479 EVVPPGAMAAKEP
-492 APMHPAKATPLTTG
+492 APMHPAKATPPTTG
-506 GGNIVGEVTT
+506 GGNIVGEATT
-516 PWKAEVPKF
+516 PWKAEVPKL
-525 QECPEQTA
+525 QESLKQTA
-533 KSVPTTSSKVDMAKK
+533 KTVPTTSSKVDMAKK

-562 AAGYASLKGPQT
+562 AA
-574 KKVEDLAAVD
+574 V
-584 ALSAG
+584 
-589 FSNFAPPPP
+589 
-598 APIKKAEEFKS
+598 
-609 APVTKSPAPL
+609 
-619 VDKKAKVEK
+619 
-628 FADDF
+628 
-633 SLMSGLDSPLAI
+633 
-645 KPKTDEV
+645 
-652 QVEVVPPGAKAAKEP
+652 
-667 APMHPAKATPLT
+667 
-679 TGGGNIVGE
+679 
-688 VTTPWKAEV
+688 
-697 PKLQESPEQTAKSVP
+697 
-712 TTSSKVDMAKKDPAK
+712 
-727 LVTSVA
+727 
-733 APAAVAGDASLKG
+733 DASLKG

-759 AKAAKEPAPMHPAK
+759 AKAAKE
-773 ATPLTTGGGNIVGE
+773 
-787 VTTQWKA
+787 
-794 EVPKLQESPEQT
+794 
-806 AKVQVEV
+806 
-813 VPPGAKA
+813 
-820 AKKEL
+820 EL

-855 IEHGLSSKK
+855 IEHGLTSKK
-864 AVICG
+864 GVICG
-869 GNDCPLP
+869 GKDCPLP

-910 GFTTSMPPIPQKQE
+910 GFTTSMAPIPQKQE
-924 KKVEDLAAIDALS
+924 KKVEDLGAIDALS

-951 KKAEEFKSAP
+951 KKSEEFKSAP

-989 DSPLATKPKTDEV
+989 DSPLDTKPKTDE
-1002 QVEVVPPGAKAAK
+1002 
-1015 GPAPM
+1015 
-1020 HPAKATPL
+1020 T
-1028 TTGGGN
+1028 
-1034 IVGEVTTPWKAEVPK
+1034 
-1049 LQESPEQTAKSVPT
+1049 VPT
-1063 TSSKVDMAKK
+1063 TSIKVDMAKK
-1073 DPAKLVTAVA
+1073 DPAQLVTAVA
-1083 APAAAAGDASLKG
+1083 APASAAVDASLKG

-1104 VVPQGA
+1104 VVPPGAMAAKEPAPMHPA
-1110 KAAKKELAV
+1110 KATPPTTGGGNIVGEATTPWKAEVPKLQESLKQTAKTVPTTSIKVDMAKKDPAQLVTAVSAPASAAV
-1119 DPFDALADSLPSSES
+1119 DASLKGPQTKVQVEVVPPGAMAAKEP
-1134 FAPAAHVY
+1134 APMHPAKATPPT
-1142 TGPEVIEHG
+1142 TG
-1151 LSSKKGVICG
+1151 G
-1161 GNDCPLPPGYRFE
+1161 GNIVGEATTPWKAE
-1174 DMSPVADVKPKDVP
+1174 VP
-1188 KPMSTDEA
+1188 KLQE
-1196 LDSLSFGFTSSMA
+1196 SLKQTAKSVPTTSIKVDMA
-1209 PIPQKQEKKVE
+1209 KKDPAQLVTAVAAAAGDASLKGPQTKK
-1220 DLAAIDALSAGFSN
+1220 S
-1234 FAPPPPA
+1234 
-1241 PIKKA
+1241 

-1258 APPVDKKAKVEKFAD
+1258 APPVDKTAKVEKFAD

-1279 GLDSPLATKPKTD
+1279 GLDSPLD
-1292 ESVPTTSS
+1292 
-1300 KVDMAK
+1300 
-1306 KDPAKLVTAVA
+1306 
-1317 APAAVAGDASLK
+1317 
-1329 GPQTKV
+1329 
-1335 QVEVVPPGAK
+1335 
-1345 AAKEP
+1345 
-1350 APMHPAKAT
+1350 
-1359 PLTTG
+1359 
-1364 GGNIVGEVTTPWKA
+1364 
-1378 EVPKLQE
+1378 
-1385 SPEQTAK
+1385 
-1392 SVPTTSSKVDMAKK
+1392 
-1406 DPAKLVTAVAAP
+1406 
-1418 AAAAGDA
+1418 
-1425 SLKGPQTKVQ
+1425 
-1435 VEVVPPGAKA
+1435 
-1445 AKEPAPMHPAKA
+1445 
-1457 TPLTTGGGNI
+1457 
-1467 VGEVTTPWKAEVPK
+1467 
-1481 LQECPE
+1481 
-1487 QTAKS
+1487 
-1492 VPTTSSKVDM
+1492 
-1502 AKKDPAKLVAAV
+1502 
-1514 AAPAAAAGDAFLK
+1514 
-1527 GPQTKK
+1527 
-1533 VEDLAA
+1533 
-1539 VDALSAGFSN
+1539 
-1549 FAPPPPAPIK
+1549 
-1559 KAEEFKS
+1559 
-1566 APVTKSPAPPVD
+1566 
-1578 KKAKVEK
+1578 
-1585 FADDFSLMS
+1585 
-1594 GLDSPLA
+1594 

-1612 SLDALSALGHSLPA
+1612 SLDALSALGDSLPA
-1626 PEPAPEP
+1626 LEPAPEP

-1664 KYRFTEN
+1664 KYRLTEN

-1678 LKPEPSLDSG
+1678 LKPEPSMDSG
-1688 EALDILSG
+1688 EALEILSG
-1696 DFMSSCVAPAVHAP
+1696 DFMSSCVAPAVQAP
-1710 VLCPPALPTQASDD
+1710 VLCPPAPPRQASDD

-1745 AVDRQEKKVIEEKLT
+1745 AVDRQLSRGTVDALDTLSDSLMDKTPIPEPAPVSVRDIVKEKKIMEEKLT

-1801 SKALDLLSRD
+1801 SEALDLLSRD
-1811 LSSSAGPAAA
+1811 LSFSAGPAAA
-1821 SVAVTAEQRQPR
+1821 SVAVTTEQRQPR

-1858 KGDKPKNKSRSKS
+1858 KGDKPKSKSKSRSKS
-1871 KKQRKEDPSSIDH
+1871 KKQREEDPSSIDH
-1884 LPGQLSS
+1884 LSGQLSS

-1896 STNKDGK
+1896 STNKGGK

>member
-1 MGQLLSVIRAPRDNQ
+1 MGQLLSWIRAPRDNQ

-62 QYSPTSVAQV
+62 QYSPTSVAQL

-100 GATASGATA
+100 GATASGATG

-124 KVAMPETA
+124 KVVMPETA

-144 PTSGTKGSPKDTP
+144 PTPGTKGSPKDTP
-157 KPAPMHLA
+157 KPAPMHPA

-175 NIVVEAATPWKA
+175 NIVVEATTPWKA

-194 SPKQT
+194 SSEQT

-220 VTAVAAPAAAAGYA
+220 VTAVAAPAAAAGDA

-240 TKVQVEVVPQ
+240 TKVQVEVVPP

-256 KELAV
+256 EELAV

-347 TSMPPI
+347 TSM
-353 PQKQEKK
+353 
-360 VEDLAAI
+360 
-367 DALSAGFSNFAPPPP
+367 
-382 APIKKAEEF
+382 
-391 KSAPVTK
+391 
-398 SSAPPVDK
+398 
-406 KAKVEKFADDFSLM
+406 
-420 SGLDSPLATKPKTDE
+420 
-435 SVPTTSSKVDMAKK
+435 
-449 DPAKLVT
+449 
-456 AVAAPATAAGD
+456 
-467 ASLKGPQTKVQV
+467 
-479 EVVPPGAKAAKEP
+479 
-492 APMHPAKATPLTTG
+492 
-506 GGNIVGEVTT
+506 
-516 PWKAEVPKF
+516 
-525 QECPEQTA
+525 
-533 KSVPTTSSKVDMAKK
+533 
-548 DPAKLVTAV
+548 
-557 AAPAA
+557 
-562 AAGYASLKGPQT
+562 
-574 KKVEDLAAVD
+574 
-584 ALSAG
+584 
-589 FSNFAPPPP
+589 
-598 APIKKAEEFKS
+598 
-609 APVTKSPAPL
+609 
-619 VDKKAKVEK
+619 
-628 FADDF
+628 
-633 SLMSGLDSPLAI
+633 
-645 KPKTDEV
+645 
-652 QVEVVPPGAKAAKEP
+652 
-667 APMHPAKATPLT
+667 
-679 TGGGNIVGE
+679 
-688 VTTPWKAEV
+688 
-697 PKLQESPEQTAKSVP
+697 
-712 TTSSKVDMAKKDPAK
+712 
-727 LVTSVA
+727 
-733 APAAVAGDASLKG
+733 
-746 PQTKVQVEVVPPG
+746 
-759 AKAAKEPAPMHPAK
+759 
-773 ATPLTTGGGNIVGE
+773 
-787 VTTQWKA
+787 
-794 EVPKLQESPEQT
+794 
-806 AKVQVEV
+806 
-813 VPPGAKA
+813 
-820 AKKEL
+820 
-825 AVDPF
+825 
-830 DALADSLPSSESFA
+830 
-844 PAAHVYTGPEV
+844 
-855 IEHGLSSKK
+855 
-864 AVICG
+864 
-869 GNDCPLP
+869 
-876 PGYRF
+876 
-881 EDMAPVADVKPKD
+881 
-894 VPKPM
+894 
-899 STDEA
+899 
-904 LDSLSF
+904 
-910 GFTTSMPPIPQKQE
+910 
-924 KKVEDLAAIDALS
+924 
-937 AGFSNFAPPPPAPI
+937 
-951 KKAEEFKSAP
+951 
-961 VTKSPAPPVD
+961 
-971 KKAKVEKF
+971 
-979 ADDFSLMSGL
+979 
-989 DSPLATKPKTDEV
+989 
-1002 QVEVVPPGAKAAK
+1002 
-1015 GPAPM
+1015 
-1020 HPAKATPL
+1020 
-1028 TTGGGN
+1028 
-1034 IVGEVTTPWKAEVPK
+1034 
-1049 LQESPEQTAKSVPT
+1049 
-1063 TSSKVDMAKK
+1063 
-1073 DPAKLVTAVA
+1073 
-1083 APAAAAGDASLKG
+1083 
-1096 PQTKVQVE
+1096 
-1104 VVPQGA
+1104 
-1110 KAAKKELAV
+1110 
-1119 DPFDALADSLPSSES
+1119 
-1134 FAPAAHVY
+1134 
-1142 TGPEVIEHG
+1142 
-1151 LSSKKGVICG
+1151 
-1161 GNDCPLPPGYRFE
+1161 
-1174 DMSPVADVKPKDVP
+1174 
-1188 KPMSTDEA
+1188 
-1196 LDSLSFGFTSSMA
+1196 A

-1234 FAPPPPA
+1234 FAPPPAA

-1317 APAAVAGDASLK
+1317 APAAAAGDASLK
-1329 GPQTKV
+1329 GPQTKKVEDLAAIDALSAGFSNFAPPLPAPIKKAEEFKSAPFTKSPAPPVDKKAKVEKKPMSTDEALDSLSFGFTTSMPPIPQKQEKKVEDLAAIDALSAGFSNFAPPPPAPIKV

-1364 GGNIVGEVTTPWKA
+1364 GGNIVGEVTTSWKA

-1467 VGEVTTPWKAEVPK
+1467 VGEVTTPLKAEVPK
-1481 LQECPE
+1481 LQESPE

-1502 AKKDPAKLVAAV
+1502 AKKDPAKLVTAV
-1514 AAPAAAAGDAFLK
+1514 AAPAAAAGDASLKGPQTKVQVEVIPPGAKAAKEPAPMHPAKATPLTTGGGNIVGEVTTPWKAEVPKLQESPEQTAKSVPTTSSKVDMAKKDPAKLVTAVAAPAAAAGDASLKGPQTKELTVDPFDALADSLPSSEFFAPAAHVYTGPEVIEHGLTSKKGVICGGNDCPLPPGYRFEDMTPVADVKPKDVPKPMSTDEALDSLSFGFTTSMAPIPQKQEKKVEDLAAIDALSAGFSNFAPPPPAPIKKAEEFKSAPVTKSPAPPVDKKAKVEKKPMSTDETLDSLSFGFTTSMPPIPQKQEKKVEDLAAIDALSAGFSNFAPPPPAPIKVQMEVVPPGAKAAKEPAPMHPAKATPLTTRGGNIVGEVTTPRKAEVPKLQESSEQTAKSVPTTSSKVDMAKKDPAKLVTAVAAPAAAAGDASLKGPQTKVQVEVVPPGAKVAKEPAPVHPAKATPLTTGGGNIVGEVTTPWKAEVPKLQESPEQTAKSVPTTSSKVDMAKKDPAKLVTAVAAPAAAAGDASLKGPQTKSVPTTSSKVDMAKKDPAKLVTAVAAPAAAAGDASLK

-1539 VDALSAGFSN
+1539 IDALSAGFSN
-1549 FAPPPPAPIK
+1549 FAPPLPAPIK

-1594 GLDSPLA
+1594 GLDSPLD
-1601 TKPKTDEGGSM
+1601 TKQKTDGGGSM
-1612 SLDALSALGHSLPA
+1612 SLDALSALGDSLPA
-1626 PEPAPEP
+1626 PEAAPEP

-1678 LKPEPSLDSG
+1678 LKPEPSMDSG
-1688 EALDILSG
+1688 EALEILSG

-1710 VLCPPALPTQASDD
+1710 VLCPPAPPTQASDD

-1745 AVDRQEKKVIEEKLT
+1745 AVDHQLSRGTVDALDTLSDSLMDKAPIPEPAPVSVRDIVKEKKVIEEKLT
-1760 KVGERDDSLPAEYRP
+1760 KVGERDDSLPAEYRH
-1775 TEKDRKAMAE
+1775 TEKDRKARAE

-1792 RPKQPSMDD
+1792 RAKQPLMDD
-1801 SKALDLLSRD
+1801 SEALDLLSRD

-1821 SVAVTAEQRQPR
+1821 SVAVTTEQRQPK

-1858 KGDKPKNKSRSKS
+1858 KGDKPKSKSRSKS

-1884 LPGQLSS
+1884 LSGQLSS

-1903 S
+1903 T